1 MKNSIMKKLLALLVC
16 VIMAVGV
23 LPMAALAE
31 ALPYG
36 KAEETKSGPSAPE
49 NDDAWK
55 TVSISTTVKTLG
67 YKLVDSMS
75 PGNKYMILNTNAA
88 GDAKTLGLGYNSSNT
103 LIIGSYSAYSVSE
116 LGNEKFVMY
125 NGDIFGDDFGG
136 AVWDYYTA
144 GSSNYID
151 NSYYQD
157 SSNNNY
163 SLYYNDYYYS
173 NGLDFSSTYY
183 TPIGYSSTY
192 GPYFKSNDYY
202 IKYNSNS
209 DFYASTGGSTYYR
222 TYVYQYGSWDVTS
235 DISAYAAL
243 SGKTNFYIQKGAY
256 SSSASVIDMIKD
268 NIYVWLSK
276 QQDHVYAEL
285 TDAYTISGTVTP
297 GTVGDY
303 TLTVKFGTVTLG
315 TITVHVIDSAPT
327 AVNVSPSGRVIL
339 GAGSDEYT
347 GSQMYI
353 SYTINGSTVTDVI
366 DITLA
371 MVSGHNINEAGIY
384 ENCSVTYNGT
394 TYNNYTLDVYSP
406 DYADYPEP
414 GAISV
419 DKTASGINWFNT
431 GLANVELSAKGV
443 PSSKGIDLVIIVDTS
458 SSMKQT
464 VTDSTKTRIEV
475 LRESLVDLVD
485 ILSTPN
491 ASGQLPDVNIA
502 IADFNGHSTNTN
514 SSFAYEAT
522 NRFADDIEMSSD
534 LSYCPGNV
542 YTGPN
547 AGMLFDTS
555 AEEQGYLDASA
566 FVPAASLKGNDFSSI
581 RVLTNRGTNYDAG
594 LGYAYQLA
602 KAKKEQNEAKGE
614 DRDIVVIFMSDGA
627 PHQFNFFIKAYRNEP
642 VSSDYDTTS
651 EYNTAH
657 TAWEDANTNWKNF
670 ITGSGTCWLT
680 NESNTLYMNGNNG
693 NKHWYAEAIKANPKS
708 EYSIV
713 DMSSDHHTA
722 GTENVHIIG
731 DDHMFNVNG
740 LGAELYT
747 IGFGLSE
754 DTQIELTVDDQK
766 KVLSRLSSGD
776 GYSYSADS
784 ASDLTEA
791 FESIVGKVLTA
802 AKYAY
807 YEDTMGE
814 AFELQTGDHG
824 TNKQTIQ
831 VKRYTVVRKSDVGK
845 TFTIGG
851 SSITLTA
858 ENIDSYVGQRIDGID
873 PVVIETVTFKSDG
886 SEAYSDQIGS
896 GTTNIID
903 NGVIVAKYFRY
914 NLSSTTKEITVPVM
928 DTTVVTDVPDKQHPY
943 TMRSYSFS
951 TDPFSEGW
959 TKENSSS
966 GTGSGWT
973 YNSTNIYSR
982 SCNGSTIY
990 TPNAKLYT
998 PEIGVPAAGGNFTID
1013 VFYYSSK
1020 YGAVGDQLKFYVQE
1034 KIDGGWETSSLKLTH
1049 TITSDNYNFMHPC
1062 TVDLSGY
1069 EGKTVRIM
1077 MHHDVGKG
1085 YGIRVD
1091 NAVFCGYNFATAQSG
1106 ATETKQLAPY
1116 TFYWIIGDITEDE
1129 IALSYNVYLKNS
1141 IHDNNQTG
1149 VADGIYPTNSEAT
1162 LHYTNYLDTKCK
1174 KDTVSPELP
1183 WGSAVVR
1190 YAFYYVDESGKPI
1203 INLVSGQTGS
1213 FANRIA
1219 AVDPTQY
1226 QKFRFGSTVN
1236 IDASEL
1242 AEAYGLTLY
1251 DAASA
1256 YSVNVGSNM
1265 SNGSWSITK
1274 GTDKA
1279 ATTYVTGYSG
1289 SNFSNSTTATGANC
1303 SNTTVWFAVVYRVGA
1318 RDDTIVVDYGLPVT
1332 VNVLE
1337 NDLLSMI
1344 NDKAIAGVAS
1354 EDERPKAEGTLLDST
1369 TGVALASGFGTEK
1382 QGTYGKAVVTD
1393 NARGTIRYQLNKTT
1407 ENGKPVL
1414 MNGVETL
1421 AYAVRCPYVDSTGAT
1436 VDTYYYANLTIIPA
1450 TTVYYEDSFVT
1461 YSAEWSAVANN
1472 APEQAQDRPG
1482 YNSNPQLDANNLYGY
1497 DPIYDDERA
1506 FSMNDYHK
1514 VTVNA
1519 DTDSKNPPAA
1529 SFTFKGTGFDVIS
1542 KTDSTSGLMIV
1553 QVTNS
1558 SGLVKSL
1565 IVDTYYGYTYN
1576 NGIWT
1581 PAPSEGTPGVWQVP
1595 VIKVSDLAY
1604 GEYTVTIKVIYNSSF
1619 NHTGSDSYTV
1629 YLDAIRIYDPAK
1641 GDATAE
1647 AAYKSDGEANPD
1659 FVRFRDFVFSRS
1671 VAPNGTTQTT
1681 FTGAIFIDGMGE
1693 VTAPFNYLN
1702 PSPNNEIYL
1711 TPGQGVYFRLMTD
1724 KDPSNA
1730 RFMIGTKLAFGDSGK
1745 LALSQKNTSSNG
1757 TNSWIELTLVDDLS
1771 TTADMYYEL
1780 KNISWSTT
1788 TVNKKTYYVSSDL
1801 MFSNPATKGT
1811 SSVISITNIKVTSND
1826 GVKFVTTTDSSANP
1840 NALLQENENSIV
1852 ACCDVRGIEAAVEH
1866 LDYLYGDYTI
1876 GDVNGDGNVNTFDA
1890 LLVMRYALGL
1900 VELKGSKLKAADF
1913 SGDGTVSS
1921 YDALVLMR
1929 HVLGAD

>member
-1 MKNSIMKKLLALLVC
+1 
-16 VIMAVGV
+16 MAVGV

-36 KAEETKSGPSAPE
+36 KAEETKSPAIPTDGWIQISGAQ
-49 NDDAWK
+49 
-55 TVSISTTVKTLG
+55 TVTG
-67 YKLVDSMS
+67 YKLVNSFTAGKKYQILASNQVTDSV
-75 PGNKYMILNTNAA
+75 A
-88 GDAKTLGLGYNSSNT
+88 TLGISTSSGSLVAIST
-103 LIIGSYSAYSVSE
+103 DIGVTDI
-116 LGNEKFVMY
+116 GGEKFVTY
-125 NGDIFGDDFGG
+125 EGDID
-136 AVWDYYTA
+136 ALPAANNVWLYTTEGYLNNTHSSYSSYYLYQSRTNTSSFTVSDSYA
-144 GSSNYID
+144 CKFTYNNCVYNSTRGYYMIFNGSSFAAAD
-151 NSYYQD
+151 SV
-157 SSNNNY
+157 SSNNTY
-163 SLYYNDYYYS
+163 IYEYGDWTI
-173 NGLDFSSTYY
+173 STE
-183 TPIGYSSTY
+183 
-192 GPYFKSNDYY
+192 
-202 IKYNSNS
+202 
-209 DFYASTGGSTYYR
+209 
-222 TYVYQYGSWDVTS
+222 
-235 DISAYAAL
+235 YAAM
-243 SGKTNFYIQKGAY
+243 SGKTTYVLQN
-256 SSSASVIDMIKD
+256 SSSLTEAAIKEMIRA
-268 NIYVWLSK
+268 NLNVWVSNVAD
-276 QQDHVYAEL
+276 QAHADAQL
-285 TDAYTISGTVTP
+285 TEDYSFSGSVTP
-297 GTVGDY
+297 GT
-303 TLTVKFGTVTLG
+303 
-315 TITVHVIDSAPT
+315 
-327 AVNVSPSGRVIL
+327 
-339 GAGSDEYT
+339 
-347 GSQMYI
+347 
-353 SYTINGSTVTDVI
+353 
-366 DITLA
+366 
-371 MVSGHNINEAGIY
+371 
-384 ENCSVTYNGT
+384 NGT
-394 TYNNYTLDVYSP
+394 YTLDVTYGGVSIGSIKVYIVDNAAPTVSVTPSGSVALGADSSALVGSTMYINYTIDGETVSETVDVTFGMVTPPAGQTFSDAGLYTGCTVTYNSIDGRTVTYANYTLNIYSL
-406 DYADYPEP
+406 DYPDYPEP

-419 DKTASGINWFNT
+419 DKTASGIDWFNT

-443 PSSKGIDLVIIVDTS
+443 PSNKGVDIVVIVDTS
-458 SSMKQT
+458 TSMNST
-464 VTDSTKTRIEV
+464 VGTTGKTRIEV
-475 LRESLVDLVD
+475 LRESLVKLVNT
-485 ILSTPN
+485 LSTPN
-491 ASGQLPDVNIA
+491 VSGELPDVNVA

-522 NRFADDIEMSSD
+522 NRFEYDNEMSSN

-547 AGMLFDTS
+547 AGTS
-555 AEEQGYLDASA
+555 NDQAEGKGHFNAAA
-566 FVPAASLKGNDFSSI
+566 FVPVSSLVGNDFSSI
-581 RVLTNRGTNYDAG
+581 QVEKGRGTNYDAG
-594 LGYAYQLA
+594 LGYAYLLA
-602 KAKKEQNEAKGE
+602 KAKKAQNDANHDE
-614 DRDIVVIFMSDGA
+614 RDIVVIFMSDGA
-627 PHQFNFFIKAYRNEP
+627 PHQFNFFVKAYWNGNN
-642 VSSDYDTTS
+642 SSWQ
-651 EYNTAH
+651 A
-657 TAWEDANTNWKNF
+657 ANTNWRNF
-670 ITGSGTCWLT
+670 ITGSGTSILYS
-680 NESNTLYMNGNNG
+680 ESNSLYMNGNNG
-693 NKHWYAEAIKANPKS
+693 NKHWYAEAIKGNSKS

-722 GTENVHIIG
+722 GTDNVHIVG
-731 DDHMFNVNG
+731 DEHMFNVNG

-754 DTQIELTVDDQK
+754 DDQIELTVDNQK

-784 ASDLTEA
+784 ASELTEA

-851 SSITLTA
+851 SSVTLTA

-873 PVVIETVTFKSDG
+873 PVVIETVTFKNDG

-896 GTTNIID
+896 GTTNIIEND
-903 NGVIVAKYFRY
+903 VIVAKYFRY
-914 NLSSTTKEITVPVM
+914 NLSGSAKEITVPIM
-928 DTTVVTDVPDKQHPY
+928 DTTIVTDVPDKQYPY

-951 TDPFSEGW
+951 TNPFKEGW
-959 TKENSSS
+959 TQENSSS
-966 GTGSGWT
+966 VSDSGWKFNT
-973 YNSTNIYSR
+973 DYYEIRSASYS
-982 SCNGSTIY
+982 SGVF
-990 TPNAKLYT
+990 TPDARLYT
-998 PEIGVPAAGGNFTID
+998 PEIVVPKAGGSFIID
-1013 VFYYSSK
+1013 AVFYSNANGTY
-1020 YGAVGDQLKFYVQE
+1020 GDQLDFYIQE
-1034 KIDGGWETSSLKLTH
+1034 KVGESW
-1049 TITSDNYNFMHPC
+1049 ITGEKYYTYVMTADNYETYTPV
-1062 TVDLSGY
+1062 TIDLVGY
-1069 EGKTVRIM
+1069 ENKTVRIM
-1077 MHHDVGKG
+1077 MHHNVG
-1085 YGIRVD
+1085 YGYGVSVD
-1091 NAVFCGYNFATAQSG
+1091 NAFFYGYNFATAQSG

-1141 IHDNNQTG
+1141 ILDNNQTG
-1149 VADGIYPTNSEAT
+1149 VADGIYPTNTEAT
-1162 LHYTNYLDTKCK
+1162 LHYTNYLDTKCM

-1236 IDASEL
+1236 INASEL

-1256 YSVNVGSNM
+1256 YSVTAGSGM
-1265 SNGSWSITK
+1265 SDGSWSITK

-1354 EDERPKAEGTLLDST
+1354 EDERPKAEGTLLGST

-1421 AYAVRCPYVDSTGAT
+1421 AYAVRCPYVDLTGAT

-1450 TTVYYEDSFVT
+1450 TTVYYEDSFVN
-1461 YSAEWSAVANN
+1461 YSEEWTVPDNN
-1472 APEQAQDRPG
+1472 ENPEQAQDRPG

-1497 DPIYDDERA
+1497 DPIYDDELA
-1506 FSMNDYHK
+1506 FSMNGYHK

-1519 DTDSKNPPAA
+1519 DTDSSNPPSAN
-1529 SFTFKGTGFDVIS
+1529 FTFKGTGFDVIS

-1558 SGLVKSL
+1558 SGGLVKSL

-1581 PAPSEGTPGVWQVP
+1581 PVPSEGTPGVWQVP

-1671 VAPNGTTQTT
+1671 GVQNGTTYT

-1693 VTAPFNYLN
+1693 VTAPAEDYSFNYLN

-1745 LALSQKNTSSNG
+1745 LALSQKNVSTYV
-1757 TNSWIELTLVDDLS
+1757 TDPWIELTLVNELS

-1788 TVNKKTYYVSSDL
+1788 TINGKTYYVSSDL

-1826 GVKFVTTTDSSANP
+1826 GVRFVTTTDSSADP

-1913 SGDGTVSS
+1913 NGDGTVSS

>member
-1 MKNSIMKKLLALLVC
+1 
-16 VIMAVGV
+16 MAVGV

-36 KAEETKSGPSAPE
+36 KAEETKSPAIPTDGWIQISGAQ
-49 NDDAWK
+49 
-55 TVSISTTVKTLG
+55 TVTG
-67 YKLVDSMS
+67 YKLVNSFTAGKKYQILASNQVTDSV
-75 PGNKYMILNTNAA
+75 A
-88 GDAKTLGLGYNSSNT
+88 TLGISTSSGS
-103 LIIGSYSAYSVSE
+103 LVAISIDIGVTDI
-116 LGNEKFVMY
+116 GGEKFVTY
-125 NGDIFGDDFGG
+125 KGDIDDSPV
-136 AVWDYYTA
+136 ANNVWLYTTEGYLNNTHSSYSSYYLYQSWTNTSSFTVSDSYA
-144 GSSNYID
+144 CKFTYNNCVYNSTRGYYMIFNGSSFAAAD
-151 NSYYQD
+151 SV
-157 SSNNNY
+157 SSNNTY
-163 SLYYNDYYYS
+163 IYEYGDWTI
-173 NGLDFSSTYY
+173 SSTE
-183 TPIGYSSTY
+183 
-192 GPYFKSNDYY
+192 
-202 IKYNSNS
+202 
-209 DFYASTGGSTYYR
+209 
-222 TYVYQYGSWDVTS
+222 
-235 DISAYAAL
+235 YAAM
-243 SGKTNFYIQKGAY
+243 SGKTTYVLQN
-256 SSSASVIDMIKD
+256 SSS
-268 NIYVWLSK
+268 
-276 QQDHVYAEL
+276 L
-285 TDAYTISGTVTP
+285 TDAAIKEMIRANLNVWVSNVADQAHADAQLTEDYSFSGSVTP
-297 GTVGDY
+297 GT
-303 TLTVKFGTVTLG
+303 
-315 TITVHVIDSAPT
+315 
-327 AVNVSPSGRVIL
+327 
-339 GAGSDEYT
+339 
-347 GSQMYI
+347 
-353 SYTINGSTVTDVI
+353 
-366 DITLA
+366 
-371 MVSGHNINEAGIY
+371 
-384 ENCSVTYNGT
+384 NGT
-394 TYNNYTLDVYSP
+394 YTLDVTYGGVSIGSIKVYIVDNAAPTVSVTPSGSVALGADSSALVGSTMYINYTIDGETVSETVDVTFGMVTPPAGQTFSDAGLYTGCTVTYNSIDGRTVTYANYTLNIYSL
-406 DYADYPEP
+406 DYPDYPEP

-419 DKTASGINWFNT
+419 NKTASGIDWFNT

-443 PSSKGIDLVIIVDTS
+443 PSNKGVDIVVIVDTS
-458 SSMKQT
+458 TSMNST
-464 VTDSTKTRIEV
+464 VGTTGKTRIEV
-475 LRESLVDLVD
+475 LRESLVKLVNT
-485 ILSTPN
+485 LSTPN
-491 ASGQLPDVNIA
+491 VSGELPDVNVA

-522 NRFADDIEMSSD
+522 NRFAHDIEMSSD
-534 LSYCPGNV
+534 LYYCPGNV

-547 AGMLFDTS
+547 AGTS
-555 AEEQGYLDASA
+555 NDQAEGKGHFNAAA
-566 FVPAASLKGNDFSSI
+566 FVPVSSLVGNDFSSI
-581 RVLTNRGTNYDAG
+581 QVETGRGTNYDAG
-594 LGYAYQLA
+594 LGYAYLLA
-602 KAKKEQNEAKGE
+602 KAKKAQNDANHDE
-614 DRDIVVIFMSDGA
+614 RDIVVIFMSDGA
-627 PHQFNFFIKAYRNEP
+627 PHQFNFFVKAYWNEP
-642 VSSDYDTTS
+642 GWNYSSWQ
-651 EYNTAH
+651 A
-657 TAWEDANTNWKNF
+657 ANINWRNF
-670 ITGSGTCWLT
+670 ITGSGTSILYS
-680 NESNTLYMNGNNG
+680 ESNSLYMNGNNG
-693 NKHWYAEAIKANPKS
+693 NKHWYAEAIKGNSKS

-722 GTENVHIIG
+722 GTDNVHIVG
-731 DDHMFNVNG
+731 DEHMFNVNG

-754 DTQIELTVDDQK
+754 DTRIELTVDNQK

-784 ASDLTEA
+784 ASELTEA

-824 TNKQTIQ
+824 TNRQTIQ

-873 PVVIETVTFKSDG
+873 PVVIETVTFKTDG

-896 GTTNIID
+896 GKTNIIEND
-903 NGVIVAKYFRY
+903 VIVAKYFRY
-914 NLSSTTKEITVPVM
+914 NLSDSAKEITVPVM
-928 DTTVVTDVPDKQHPY
+928 DTTVVTDVPDKQYPY

-951 TDPFSEGW
+951 TDPFNEEGW
-959 TKENSSS
+959 TSSNGIS
-966 GTGSGWT
+966 VSGSGWQFDDS
-973 YNSTNIYSR
+973 YFDLHSASYYSEV
-982 SCNGSTIY
+982 Y
-990 TPNAKLYT
+990 TPDARLYT
-998 PEIGVPAAGGNFTID
+998 PEIVVPKAGGSFIID
-1013 VFYYSSK
+1013 AVFYSTANGTY
-1020 YGAVGDQLKFYVQE
+1020 GDQLDFYIQE
-1034 KIDGGWETSSLKLTH
+1034 KDGGSW
-1049 TITSDNYNFMHPC
+1049 ITGEKYYTYVMTADNYETYTPV
-1062 TVDLSGY
+1062 TIDLVGY
-1069 EGKTVRIM
+1069 ENKTVRIM
-1077 MHHDVGKG
+1077 MHHNVG
-1085 YGIRVD
+1085 YGYGVSVD
-1091 NAVFCGYNFATAQSG
+1091 NAFFYGYNFATAQSG

-1141 IHDNNQTG
+1141 ILDNNQTG
-1149 VADGIYPTNSEAT
+1149 VADGIYPTNTEAT
-1162 LHYTNYLDTKCK
+1162 LHYTNYLDTKCE

-1236 IDASEL
+1236 INASEL

-1256 YSVNVGSNM
+1256 YSVTAGSGM
-1265 SNGSWSITK
+1265 SDGSWSINK
-1274 GTDKA
+1274 GADKA

-1369 TGVALASGFGTEK
+1369 TGVELASGFGTEK

-1393 NARGTIRYQLNKTT
+1393 NARGTISYQLNSFI
-1407 ENGKPVL
+1407 ND
-1414 MNGVETL
+1414 VETL
-1421 AYAVRCPYVDSTGAT
+1421 AYAVRCPYVGSTGAT

-1450 TTVYYEDSFVT
+1450 TTVYYEDSFVN
-1461 YSAEWSAVANN
+1461 YSEEWTVPDNN
-1472 APEQAQDRPG
+1472 ENPEQAQDRPG

-1497 DPIYDDERA
+1497 DPIYDDELA
-1506 FSMNDYHK
+1506 FSMNGYHK

-1519 DTDSKNPPAA
+1519 DTDSSNPPSA

-1553 QVTNS
+1553 QVENS
-1558 SGLVKSL
+1558 SGGLVKSL

-1581 PAPSEGTPGVWQVP
+1581 AVPSEGTPGVWQVP

-1641 GDATAE
+1641 GNETAE

-1671 VAPNGTTQTT
+1671 GVQNGTEYT

-1693 VTAPFNYLN
+1693 VTAPAEGYSFNYLN

-1711 TPGQGVYFRLMTD
+1711 APGQGVYFRLMTD

-1745 LALSQKNTSSNG
+1745 LALSQKNVSTYV
-1757 TNSWIELTLVDDLS
+1757 TDPWIELTLVNDLS

-1788 TVNKKTYYVSSDL
+1788 TINGKTYYVSSDL

-1826 GVKFVTTTDSSANP
+1826 GVKFVTTTDSSADP

-1900 VELKGSKLKAADF
+1900 VELKGSKIKAADF
-1913 SGDGTVSS
+1913 NGDGTVSS

>member
-1 MKNSIMKKLLALLVC
+1 
-16 VIMAVGV
+16 MAVGV

-36 KAEETKSGPSAPE
+36 KAEETKSPAIPTDGWIQISGAQ
-49 NDDAWK
+49 
-55 TVSISTTVKTLG
+55 TVTG
-67 YKLVDSMS
+67 YKLVNSFTAGKKYQILASNQVTDSV
-75 PGNKYMILNTNAA
+75 A
-88 GDAKTLGLGYNSSNT
+88 TLGISTSSGSLVAIST
-103 LIIGSYSAYSVSE
+103 DIGVTDI
-116 LGNEKFVMY
+116 GGEKFVTY
-125 NGDIFGDDFGG
+125 EGDID
-136 AVWDYYTA
+136 ALPAANNVWLYTTEGYLNNTHSSYSSYYLYQSRTNTSSFTVSDSYA
-144 GSSNYID
+144 CKFTYNNCVYNSTRGYYMIFNGSSFAAAD
-151 NSYYQD
+151 SV
-157 SSNNNY
+157 SSNNTY
-163 SLYYNDYYYS
+163 IYEYGDWTI
-173 NGLDFSSTYY
+173 STE
-183 TPIGYSSTY
+183 
-192 GPYFKSNDYY
+192 
-202 IKYNSNS
+202 
-209 DFYASTGGSTYYR
+209 
-222 TYVYQYGSWDVTS
+222 
-235 DISAYAAL
+235 YAAM
-243 SGKTNFYIQKGAY
+243 SGKTTYVLQN
-256 SSSASVIDMIKD
+256 SSSLTEAAIKEMIRA
-268 NIYVWLSK
+268 NLNVWVSNVAD
-276 QQDHVYAEL
+276 QAHADAQL
-285 TDAYTISGTVTP
+285 TEDYSFSGSVTP
-297 GTVGDY
+297 GT
-303 TLTVKFGTVTLG
+303 
-315 TITVHVIDSAPT
+315 
-327 AVNVSPSGRVIL
+327 
-339 GAGSDEYT
+339 
-347 GSQMYI
+347 
-353 SYTINGSTVTDVI
+353 
-366 DITLA
+366 
-371 MVSGHNINEAGIY
+371 
-384 ENCSVTYNGT
+384 NGT
-394 TYNNYTLDVYSP
+394 YTLDVTYGGVSIGSIKVYIVDNAAPTVSVTPSGSVALGADSSALVGSTMYINYTIDGETVSETVDVTFGMVTPPAGQTFSDAGLYTGCTVTYNSIDGRTVTYANYTLNIYSL
-406 DYADYPEP
+406 DYPDYPEP

-419 DKTASGINWFNT
+419 DKTASGIDWFNT

-443 PSSKGIDLVIIVDTS
+443 PSNKGVDIVVIVDTS
-458 SSMKQT
+458 TSMNST
-464 VTDSTKTRIEV
+464 VGTTGKTRIEV
-475 LRESLVDLVD
+475 LRESLVKLVNT
-485 ILSTPN
+485 LSTPN
-491 ASGQLPDVNIA
+491 VSGELPDVNVA

-522 NRFADDIEMSSD
+522 NRFEYDNEMSSN

-547 AGMLFDTS
+547 AGTS
-555 AEEQGYLDASA
+555 NDQAEGKGHFNAAA
-566 FVPAASLKGNDFSSI
+566 FVPVSSLVGNDFSSI
-581 RVLTNRGTNYDAG
+581 QVEKGRGTNYDAG
-594 LGYAYQLA
+594 LGYAYLLA
-602 KAKKEQNEAKGE
+602 KAKKAQNDANHDE
-614 DRDIVVIFMSDGA
+614 RDIVVIFMSDGA
-627 PHQFNFFIKAYRNEP
+627 PHQFNFFVKAYWNGNN
-642 VSSDYDTTS
+642 SSWQ
-651 EYNTAH
+651 A
-657 TAWEDANTNWKNF
+657 ANTNWRNF
-670 ITGSGTCWLT
+670 ITGSGTSILYS
-680 NESNTLYMNGNNG
+680 ESNSLYMNGNNG
-693 NKHWYAEAIKANPKS
+693 NKHWYAEAIKGNSKS

-722 GTENVHIIG
+722 GTDNVHIVG
-731 DDHMFNVNG
+731 DEHMFNVNG

-754 DTQIELTVDDQK
+754 DDQIELTVDNQK

-784 ASDLTEA
+784 ASELTEA

-851 SSITLTA
+851 SLVTLTA
-858 ENIDSYVGQRIDGID
+858 DNIDSYVGQRIDGID
-873 PVVIETVTFKSDG
+873 PVVIETVTFKNDG

-896 GTTNIID
+896 GTTNIIEND
-903 NGVIVAKYFRY
+903 VIVAKYFRY
-914 NLSSTTKEITVPVM
+914 NLSGFAKEITVPIM
-928 DTTVVTDVPDKQHPY
+928 DTTIVTDVPDKQYPY

-951 TDPFSEGW
+951 TNPFKEGW
-959 TKENSSS
+959 TQENSSS
-966 GTGSGWT
+966 VSDSGWKFNT
-973 YNSTNIYSR
+973 DYYEIRSASYS
-982 SCNGSTIY
+982 SGVF
-990 TPNAKLYT
+990 TPDARLYT
-998 PEIGVPAAGGNFTID
+998 PEIVVPKAGGSFIID
-1013 VFYYSSK
+1013 AVFYSNANGTY
-1020 YGAVGDQLKFYVQE
+1020 GDQLDFYIQE
-1034 KIDGGWETSSLKLTH
+1034 KVGESW
-1049 TITSDNYNFMHPC
+1049 ITGEKYYTYVMTADNYETYTPV
-1062 TVDLSGY
+1062 TIDLVGY
-1069 EGKTVRIM
+1069 ENKTVRIM
-1077 MHHDVGKG
+1077 MHHNVG
-1085 YGIRVD
+1085 YGYGVSVD
-1091 NAVFCGYNFATAQSG
+1091 NAFFYGYNFATAQSG

-1141 IHDNNQTG
+1141 ILDNNQTG
-1149 VADGIYPTNSEAT
+1149 VADGIYPTNTKAT
-1162 LHYTNYLDTKCK
+1162 LHYTNYLDTKCM

-1236 IDASEL
+1236 INASEL

-1256 YSVNVGSNM
+1256 YSVTAGSGM
-1265 SNGSWSITK
+1265 SDGSWSITK

-1354 EDERPKAEGTLLDST
+1354 EDERPKAEGTLLGST

-1421 AYAVRCPYVDSTGAT
+1421 AYAVRCPYVDLTGAT

-1450 TTVYYEDSFVT
+1450 TTVYYEDSFVN
-1461 YSAEWSAVANN
+1461 YSEEWTVPDNN
-1472 APEQAQDRPG
+1472 ENPEQAQDRPG

-1497 DPIYDDERA
+1497 DPIYDDELA
-1506 FSMNDYHK
+1506 FSMNGYHK

-1519 DTDSKNPPAA
+1519 DTDSSNPPSAN
-1529 SFTFKGTGFDVIS
+1529 FTFKGTGFDVIS

-1558 SGLVKSL
+1558 SGGLVKSL

-1581 PAPSEGTPGVWQVP
+1581 PVPSEGTPGVWQVP

-1671 VAPNGTTQTT
+1671 GVQNGTTYT

-1693 VTAPFNYLN
+1693 VTAPAEDYSFNYLN

-1745 LALSQKNTSSNG
+1745 LALSQKNVSTYV
-1757 TNSWIELTLVDDLS
+1757 TDPWIELTLVNELS

-1788 TVNKKTYYVSSDL
+1788 TINGKTYYVSSDL

-1826 GVKFVTTTDSSANP
+1826 GVRFVTTTDSSADP

-1913 SGDGTVSS
+1913 NGDGTVSS

>member
-1 MKNSIMKKLLALLVC
+1 
-16 VIMAVGV
+16 MAVGV

-36 KAEETKSGPSAPE
+36 KAEETKSPAIPTDGWIQISGAQ
-49 NDDAWK
+49 
-55 TVSISTTVKTLG
+55 TVTG
-67 YKLVDSMS
+67 YKLVNSFTAGKKYQILGSNQATDSTKS
-75 PGNKYMILNTNAA
+75 
-88 GDAKTLGLGYNSSNT
+88 LGMGYSISNGHYLEPLSKGIT
-103 LIIGSYSAYSVSE
+103 EIG
-116 LGNEKFVMY
+116 GEKFVTYDGSIDTATDEINVWQYTTDGYLNNTHSSYSSYYLYQSTTTSFSVSTRYVCVFTYSDCVYNSTNDYYLIY
-125 NGDIFGDDFGG
+125 NG
-136 AVWDYYTA
+136 
-144 GSSNYID
+144 SSFAAAD
-151 NSYYQD
+151 SV
-157 SSNNNY
+157 SSNNTY
-163 SLYYNDYYYS
+163 IYEYGDWTI
-173 NGLDFSSTYY
+173 SSTE
-183 TPIGYSSTY
+183 
-192 GPYFKSNDYY
+192 
-202 IKYNSNS
+202 
-209 DFYASTGGSTYYR
+209 
-222 TYVYQYGSWDVTS
+222 
-235 DISAYAAL
+235 YAAM
-243 SGKTNFYIQKGAY
+243 SGKTTYVLQN
-256 SSSASVIDMIKD
+256 SSS
-268 NIYVWLSK
+268 
-276 QQDHVYAEL
+276 L
-285 TDAYTISGTVTP
+285 TDAAIKEMIRANLNVWVSNVADQAHADAQLTEDYSFSGSVTP
-297 GTVGDY
+297 GT
-303 TLTVKFGTVTLG
+303 
-315 TITVHVIDSAPT
+315 
-327 AVNVSPSGRVIL
+327 
-339 GAGSDEYT
+339 
-347 GSQMYI
+347 
-353 SYTINGSTVTDVI
+353 
-366 DITLA
+366 
-371 MVSGHNINEAGIY
+371 
-384 ENCSVTYNGT
+384 NGT
-394 TYNNYTLDVYSP
+394 YTLDVTYGGVSIGSIKVYIVDNAAPTVSVTPSGSVALGADSSALVGSTMYINYTIDGETVSETVDVTFGMVTPPAGQTFSDAGLYTGCTVTYNSIDGRTVTYANYTLNIYSL
-406 DYADYPEP
+406 DYPDYPEP

-419 DKTASGINWFNT
+419 NKTASGIDWFNT

-443 PSSKGIDLVIIVDTS
+443 PSNKGVDIVIIVDTS
-458 SSMKQT
+458 ASMNST
-464 VTDSTKTRIEV
+464 VGTTGKTRIEV
-475 LRESLVDLVD
+475 LRESLVKLVNT
-485 ILSTPN
+485 LSTPN
-491 ASGQLPDVNIA
+491 VSGELPDVNVA
-502 IADFNGHSTNTN
+502 IADFNEHSTNTN

-522 NRFADDIEMSSD
+522 NRFEYDNEMSSD

-547 AGMLFDTS
+547 AGTS
-555 AEEQGYLDASA
+555 NDQAEGKGHFNAAA
-566 FVPAASLKGNDFSSI
+566 FVPVSSLVGNDFSSI
-581 RVLTNRGTNYDAG
+581 QVETGRGTNYDAG
-594 LGYAYQLA
+594 LGYAYLLA
-602 KAKKEQNEAKGE
+602 KAKKAQNDANHDE
-614 DRDIVVIFMSDGA
+614 RDIVVIFMSDGA
-627 PHQFNFFIKAYRNEP
+627 PHQFNFFVKAYWNEP
-642 VSSDYDTTS
+642 GWNYSSWQ
-651 EYNTAH
+651 A
-657 TAWEDANTNWKNF
+657 ANTNWRNF
-670 ITGSGTCWLT
+670 ITGSGTSLLFS
-680 NESNTLYMNGNNG
+680 ESNSLYMNGNNG
-693 NKHWYAEAIKANPKS
+693 NKHWYAEAIKGNSKS

-754 DTQIELTVDDQK
+754 DTHIELTVDDQK

-807 YEDTMGE
+807 FEDTIGE
-814 AFELQTGDHG
+814 AFELQTKDHG
-824 TNKQTIQ
+824 SNKQTIQ
-831 VKRYTVVRKSDVGK
+831 VKRYTVVKKSDVGE

-851 SSITLTA
+851 SSVTLTA

-873 PVVIETVTFKSDG
+873 PVVIETVTFTSNG

-914 NLSSTTKEITVPVM
+914 NLSGSAKEITVPIM
-928 DTTVVTDVPDKQHPY
+928 DTTIVTDVPDKQYPY

-951 TDPFSEGW
+951 TNPFNEGW
-959 TKENSSS
+959 TQENSSS
-966 GTGSGWT
+966 VSDSGWKFNT
-973 YNSTNIYSR
+973 EYYEIRSASYS
-982 SCNGSTIY
+982 SGVF
-990 TPNAKLYT
+990 TPDARLYT
-998 PEIGVPAAGGNFTID
+998 PEIVVPKAGGSFIID
-1013 VFYYSSK
+1013 AVFYSTDNGTY
-1020 YGAVGDQLKFYVQE
+1020 GDQLDFYIQE
-1034 KIDGGWETSSLKLTH
+1034 KVGESW
-1049 TITSDNYNFMHPC
+1049 ITGEKYYTYVMTADNYATYTPV
-1062 TVDLSGY
+1062 TIDLVGY
-1069 EGKTVRIM
+1069 ENKTVRIM
-1077 MHHDVGKG
+1077 MHHNVG
-1085 YGIRVD
+1085 YGYGVSVD
-1091 NAVFCGYNFATAQSG
+1091 NAFFYGYNFATAQSG

-1141 IHDNNQTG
+1141 ILDNNQTG
-1149 VADGIYPTNSEAT
+1149 VADGIYPTNTKAT
-1162 LHYTNYLDTKCK
+1162 LHYTNYLDTKCE

-1236 IDASEL
+1236 INASEL

-1256 YSVNVGSNM
+1256 YSVTAGSGM
-1265 SNGSWSITK
+1265 SDGSWSITK

-1289 SNFSNSTTATGANC
+1289 SNFSNSTTATGENC

-1421 AYAVRCPYVDSTGAT
+1421 AYAVRCPYVNSTGAT

-1450 TTVYYEDSFVT
+1450 TTVYYEDSFVN
-1461 YSAEWSAVANN
+1461 YSEEWTVPDNN
-1472 APEQAQDRPG
+1472 ENPEQAQDRPG

-1497 DPIYDDERA
+1497 DPIYDDEIA
-1506 FSMNDYHK
+1506 FSMNGYHK

-1519 DTDSKNPPAA
+1519 DTDSSNPPSA

-1553 QVTNS
+1553 QVENS
-1558 SGLVKSL
+1558 SGGLVKSL

-1581 PAPSEGTPGVWQVP
+1581 AVPSEGTPGVWQVP

-1641 GDATAE
+1641 GNETAE

-1671 VAPNGTTQTT
+1671 GVQNGTTYT

-1693 VTAPFNYLN
+1693 VTAPAEGYSFNYLN

-1730 RFMIGTKLAFGDSGK
+1730 RFMIGTKLAFGNPGK
-1745 LALSQKNTSSNG
+1745 LVLSQKNASSNG

-1788 TVNKKTYYVSSDL
+1788 TINEKTYYVSSDL
-1801 MFSNPATKGT
+1801 MFRNSATKGT

-1826 GVKFVTTTDSSANP
+1826 GVKFVTTTDSSADP

-1913 SGDGTVSS
+1913 NGDSTVSS

>member
-1 MKNSIMKKLLALLVC
+1 
-16 VIMAVGV
+16 MAVGV

-36 KAEETKSGPSAPE
+36 KAEETKSPAIPTDGWIQISGAQ
-49 NDDAWK
+49 
-55 TVSISTTVKTLG
+55 TVTG
-67 YKLVDSMS
+67 YKLVNSFTAGKKYQILASNQVTDSV
-75 PGNKYMILNTNAA
+75 A
-88 GDAKTLGLGYNSSNT
+88 TLGISTSSGSLVAIST
-103 LIIGSYSAYSVSE
+103 DIGVTDI
-116 LGNEKFVMY
+116 GGEKFVTY
-125 NGDIFGDDFGG
+125 EGDID
-136 AVWDYYTA
+136 ALSAANNVWLYTTEGYLNNTHSSYSSYYLYQSRTNTSSFTVSDSYA
-144 GSSNYID
+144 CKFTYNNCVYNSTRGYYMIFNGSSFAAAD
-151 NSYYQD
+151 SV
-157 SSNNNY
+157 SSNNTY
-163 SLYYNDYYYS
+163 IYEYGDWTI
-173 NGLDFSSTYY
+173 STE
-183 TPIGYSSTY
+183 
-192 GPYFKSNDYY
+192 
-202 IKYNSNS
+202 
-209 DFYASTGGSTYYR
+209 
-222 TYVYQYGSWDVTS
+222 
-235 DISAYAAL
+235 YAAM
-243 SGKTNFYIQKGAY
+243 SGKTTYVLQN
-256 SSSASVIDMIKD
+256 SSS
-268 NIYVWLSK
+268 
-276 QQDHVYAEL
+276 L
-285 TDAYTISGTVTP
+285 TDAAIKEMIRANLNVWVSNVADQAHADAQLTEDYSFSGSVTP
-297 GTVGDY
+297 GT
-303 TLTVKFGTVTLG
+303 
-315 TITVHVIDSAPT
+315 
-327 AVNVSPSGRVIL
+327 
-339 GAGSDEYT
+339 
-347 GSQMYI
+347 
-353 SYTINGSTVTDVI
+353 
-366 DITLA
+366 
-371 MVSGHNINEAGIY
+371 
-384 ENCSVTYNGT
+384 NGT
-394 TYNNYTLDVYSP
+394 YTLDVIYGGVSIGSIKVYIVDNAAPTVSVTPSGSVALGADSSALVGSTMYINYTIDGETVSETVDVTFGMVTPPAGQTFSDAGLYTGCTVTYNSIDGRTVTYANYTLNIYSL
-406 DYADYPEP
+406 DYPDYPEP

-419 DKTASGINWFNT
+419 NKTASGIDWFNT

-443 PSSKGIDLVIIVDTS
+443 PSNKGVDIVIIVDTS
-458 SSMKQT
+458 TSMNST
-464 VTDSTKTRIEV
+464 VGTTGKTRIEV
-475 LRESLVDLVD
+475 LRESLVKLVNT
-485 ILSTPN
+485 LSTPN
-491 ASGQLPDVNIA
+491 VSGELPDVNVA

-522 NRFADDIEMSSD
+522 NRFADDIDMSSN

-547 AGMLFDTS
+547 AGTS
-555 AEEQGYLDASA
+555 NDQAEGEGHFNAAA
-566 FVPAASLKGNDFSSI
+566 FVPVSSLVGNDFSSI
-581 RVLTNRGTNYDAG
+581 QVETGRGTNYDAG
-594 LGYAYQLA
+594 LGYAYLLA
-602 KAKKEQNEAKGE
+602 KAKKAQNDANHDE
-614 DRDIVVIFMSDGA
+614 RDIVVIFMSDGA
-627 PHQFNFFIKAYRNEP
+627 PHQFNFFVKAYWNEP
-642 VSSDYDTTS
+642 GWNYSSWQ
-651 EYNTAH
+651 A
-657 TAWEDANTNWKNF
+657 ANTNWRNF
-670 ITGSGTCWLT
+670 ITGSGTSILYS
-680 NESNTLYMNGNNG
+680 ESNSLYMNGNNG
-693 NKHWYAEAIKANPKS
+693 NKHWYAEAIKGNSKS

-722 GTENVHIIG
+722 GTDNVHIVG
-731 DDHMFNVNG
+731 DEHMFNVNG

-754 DTQIELTVDDQK
+754 DDQIELTVDNQK

-784 ASDLTEA
+784 ASELTEA

-807 YEDTMGE
+807 FEDTIGE

-824 TNKQTIQ
+824 TNEQTIQ

-851 SSITLTA
+851 SLVTLTA
-858 ENIDSYVGQRIDGID
+858 DNIDSYVGQRIDGID
-873 PVVIETVTFKSDG
+873 PVVIETVNFNSDG

-896 GTTNIID
+896 GTTNIIEND
-903 NGVIVAKYFRY
+903 VIVAKYFRY
-914 NLSSTTKEITVPVM
+914 NLSGFAKEITVPIM
-928 DTTVVTDVPDKQHPY
+928 DTTIVTDVPDKQYPY

-951 TDPFSEGW
+951 TNPFNEGW
-959 TKENSSS
+959 TQENSSS
-966 GTGSGWT
+966 VSDSGWKFNT
-973 YNSTNIYSR
+973 EYYEIRSASYS
-982 SCNGSTIY
+982 SGVF
-990 TPNAKLYT
+990 TPDARLYT
-998 PEIGVPAAGGNFTID
+998 PEIVVPKAGGSFIID
-1013 VFYYSSK
+1013 AVFYSNANGTY
-1020 YGAVGDQLKFYVQE
+1020 GDQLDFYIQE
-1034 KIDGGWETSSLKLTH
+1034 KVGESW
-1049 TITSDNYNFMHPC
+1049 ITGEKYYTYVMTADNYETYTPV
-1062 TVDLSGY
+1062 TIDLVGY
-1069 EGKTVRIM
+1069 ENKTVRIM
-1077 MHHDVGKG
+1077 MHHNVG
-1085 YGIRVD
+1085 YGYGVSVD
-1091 NAVFCGYNFATAQSG
+1091 NAFFYGYNFATAQSG

-1141 IHDNNQTG
+1141 ILDNNQTG
-1149 VADGIYPTNSEAT
+1149 VADGIYPTNTEAT
-1162 LHYTNYLDTKCK
+1162 LHYTNYLDTKCM

-1226 QKFRFGSTVN
+1226 MKPRFGSTVN
-1236 IDASEL
+1236 INASEL

-1393 NARGTIRYQLNKTT
+1393 NARGTISYQLNSFI
-1407 ENGKPVL
+1407 
-1414 MNGVETL
+1414 NGVETL

-1497 DPIYDDERA
+1497 DPIYDDELA
-1506 FSMNDYHK
+1506 FSMNGYHK
-1514 VTVNA
+1514 VTVNEA
-1519 DTDSKNPPAA
+1519 TDSRNPPSAR
-1529 SFTFKGTGFDVIS
+1529 FTFKGTGFDVIS

-1553 QVTNS
+1553 QVENS
-1558 SGLVKSL
+1558 SGGLVKSL

-1581 PAPSEGTPGVWQVP
+1581 AVPSEGTPGVWQVP

-1641 GDATAE
+1641 GNETAE

-1671 VAPNGTTQTT
+1671 GVQNGTTYT

-1693 VTAPFNYLN
+1693 VTAPAEDYSFNYLN

-1711 TPGQGVYFRLMTD
+1711 APGQGVYFRLMTD
-1724 KDPSNA
+1724 RDPSNA

-1745 LALSQKNTSSNG
+1745 LALSQKNVSTYV
-1757 TNSWIELTLVDDLS
+1757 TDPWIELTLVNDLS

-1788 TVNKKTYYVSSDL
+1788 TINEKTYYVSSDL

-1826 GVKFVTTTDSSANP
+1826 GVRFVTTTDSSADP

-1913 SGDGTVSS
+1913 NGDGTASS

>member
-1 MKNSIMKKLLALLVC
+1 MV
-16 VIMAVGV
+16 
-23 LPMAALAE
+23 
-31 ALPYG
+31 
-36 KAEETKSGPSAPE
+36 
-49 NDDAWK
+49 
-55 TVSISTTVKTLG
+55 
-67 YKLVDSMS
+67 KLV
-75 PGNKYMILNTNAA
+75 NT
-88 GDAKTLGLGYNSSNT
+88 
-103 LIIGSYSAYSVSE
+103 
-116 LGNEKFVMY
+116 
-125 NGDIFGDDFGG
+125 
-136 AVWDYYTA
+136 
-144 GSSNYID
+144 
-151 NSYYQD
+151 
-157 SSNNNY
+157 
-163 SLYYNDYYYS
+163 
-173 NGLDFSSTYY
+173 
-183 TPIGYSSTY
+183 
-192 GPYFKSNDYY
+192 
-202 IKYNSNS
+202 
-209 DFYASTGGSTYYR
+209 
-222 TYVYQYGSWDVTS
+222 
-235 DISAYAAL
+235 
-243 SGKTNFYIQKGAY
+243 
-256 SSSASVIDMIKD
+256 
-268 NIYVWLSK
+268 
-276 QQDHVYAEL
+276 
-285 TDAYTISGTVTP
+285 
-297 GTVGDY
+297 
-303 TLTVKFGTVTLG
+303 
-315 TITVHVIDSAPT
+315 
-327 AVNVSPSGRVIL
+327 
-339 GAGSDEYT
+339 
-347 GSQMYI
+347 
-353 SYTINGSTVTDVI
+353 
-366 DITLA
+366 
-371 MVSGHNINEAGIY
+371 
-384 ENCSVTYNGT
+384 
-394 TYNNYTLDVYSP
+394 
-406 DYADYPEP
+406 
-414 GAISV
+414 
-419 DKTASGINWFNT
+419 
-431 GLANVELSAKGV
+431 
-443 PSSKGIDLVIIVDTS
+443 
-458 SSMKQT
+458 
-464 VTDSTKTRIEV
+464 
-475 LRESLVDLVD
+475 
-485 ILSTPN
+485 LSTPN
-491 ASGQLPDVNIA
+491 VSGELPDVNVA

-522 NRFADDIEMSSD
+522 NRFADDIEMPSD

-547 AGMLFDTS
+547 AGTS
-555 AEEQGYLDASA
+555 NDQAEGKGHFNAAA
-566 FVPAASLKGNDFSSI
+566 FVPVSSLVGNDFSSI
-581 RVLTNRGTNYDAG
+581 QVETGRGTNYDAG
-594 LGYAYQLA
+594 LGYAYLLA
-602 KAKKEQNEAKGE
+602 KAKKAQNDANHDE
-614 DRDIVVIFMSDGA
+614 RDIVVIFMSDGA
-627 PHQFNFFIKAYRNEP
+627 PHQFNFFVKAYWNEP
-642 VSSDYDTTS
+642 GWNYSSWQ
-651 EYNTAH
+651 A
-657 TAWEDANTNWKNF
+657 ANTNWRNF
-670 ITGSGTCWLT
+670 ITGSGTCILFS
-680 NESNTLYMNGNNG
+680 ESNSLYMNGNN
-693 NKHWYAEAIKANPKS
+693 NHKHWYAEAIKGNSKS

-722 GTENVHIIG
+722 GTDNVHIVG
-731 DDHMFNVNG
+731 DEHMFNVNG

-754 DTQIELTVDDQK
+754 DTQIELTVDNQK

-784 ASDLTEA
+784 ASELTEA

-807 YEDTMGE
+807 FEDTIGE

-851 SSITLTA
+851 SSVTLTA

-896 GTTNIID
+896 GTTNIIE

-914 NLSSTTKEITVPVM
+914 NLSGSAKEITVPIM
-928 DTTVVTDVPDKQHPY
+928 DTTIVTDVPDKQYPY

-951 TDPFSEGW
+951 TNPFNEGW
-959 TKENSSS
+959 TQENSSS
-966 GTGSGWT
+966 VSDSGWKF
-973 YNSTNIYSR
+973 NTNYYEIRSASYS
-982 SCNGSTIY
+982 SGVF
-990 TPNAKLYT
+990 TPDARLYT
-998 PEIGVPAAGGNFTID
+998 PEIVVPKAGGSFIID
-1013 VFYYSSK
+1013 AVFYSNANGTY
-1020 YGAVGDQLKFYVQE
+1020 GDQLDFYIQE
-1034 KIDGGWETSSLKLTH
+1034 KVGESW
-1049 TITSDNYNFMHPC
+1049 ITGEKYYTYVMTADNYATYTPV
-1062 TVDLSGY
+1062 TIDLVGY
-1069 EGKTVRIM
+1069 ENKTVRIM
-1077 MHHDVGKG
+1077 MHHNVG
-1085 YGIRVD
+1085 YGYGVSVD
-1091 NAVFCGYNFATAQSG
+1091 NAFFYGYNFATAQSG

-1141 IHDNNQTG
+1141 ILDNNQTG
-1149 VADGIYPTNSEAT
+1149 VADGIYPTNTEAT
-1162 LHYTNYLDTKCK
+1162 LHYTNYLDTKCE

-1236 IDASEL
+1236 INASEL

-1256 YSVNVGSNM
+1256 YSVTAGSGM
-1265 SNGSWSITK
+1265 SDGSWSITK

-1344 NDKAIAGVAS
+1344 NDKTIAGVAS
-1354 EDERPKAEGTLLDST
+1354 KDDRPKVEDTLLGST

-1393 NARGTIRYQLNKTT
+1393 NARGTISYQLNSFI
-1407 ENGKPVL
+1407 
-1414 MNGVETL
+1414 NGVETL

-1450 TTVYYEDSFVT
+1450 TTVYYEDSFVN
-1461 YSAEWSAVANN
+1461 YSEEWTVPDNN
-1472 APEQAQDRPG
+1472 ENPEQAQDRPG

-1497 DPIYDDERA
+1497 DPIYDDELA
-1506 FSMNDYHK
+1506 FSMNGYHK
-1514 VTVNA
+1514 VTVNEA
-1519 DTDSKNPPAA
+1519 TDSRNPPSA

-1553 QVTNS
+1553 QVENS
-1558 SGLVKSL
+1558 SGGLVKSL

-1581 PAPSEGTPGVWQVP
+1581 AVPSEGTPGVWQVP

-1604 GEYTVTIKVIYNSSF
+1604 GEYTVTIKVIYNRSF

-1641 GDATAE
+1641 GNETAE

-1671 VAPNGTTQTT
+1671 GVQNGTTYT

-1693 VTAPFNYLN
+1693 VTAPAEGYSFNYLN

-1711 TPGQGVYFRLMTD
+1711 APGQGVYFRLMTD
-1724 KDPSNA
+1724 RDPSNA
-1730 RFMIGTKLAFGDSGK
+1730 RFMIGTKLAFGNSGK
-1745 LALSQKNTSSNG
+1745 LALSQKNVSTYV
-1757 TNSWIELTLVDDLS
+1757 TDPWIELTLVNDLS

-1788 TVNKKTYYVSSDL
+1788 TINGKTYYVSSDL

-1913 SGDGTVSS
+1913 NGDGAVSS

>member
-1 MKNSIMKKLLALLVC
+1 MV
-16 VIMAVGV
+16 VGV

-55 TVSISTTVKTLG
+55 TVSISTTERILG

-88 GDAKTLGLGYNSSNT
+88 GDAKTLGLGYNSSNS

-116 LGNEKFVMY
+116 LGNEKFIMY
-125 NGDIFGDDFGG
+125 NGDIFGNDFGG
-136 AVWDYYTA
+136 AVWDYYTVN
-144 GSSNYID
+144 SSNYMD

-157 SSNNNY
+157 SSNSNYYY
-163 SLYYNDYYYS
+163 SLYYS
-173 NGLDFSSTYY
+173 SGLSFSSSYY

-192 GPYFKSNDYY
+192 GPYFNKSGSYYY
-202 IKYNSNS
+202 IKYNSGS
-209 DFYASTGGSTYYR
+209 GFSASTGGSTSYR

-243 SGKTNFYIQKGAY
+243 SGKTNFYIRKGAY
-256 SSSASVIDMIKD
+256 SSSASVIDMVKD

-303 TLTVKFGTVTLG
+303 TLTVKYGTVTLG

-353 SYTINGSTVTDVI
+353 SYTINGETVTDVI
-366 DITLA
+366 DVTLA
-371 MVSGHNINEAGIY
+371 MVNGHNINEAGIY

-394 TYNNYTLDVYSP
+394 AYNNYTLEVYSP

-419 DKTASGINWFNT
+419 DKTASGIDWFNT
-431 GLANVELSAKGV
+431 GLANVELSTKGV

-458 SSMKQT
+458 SSMKET

-555 AEEQGYLDASA
+555 AEEQGYLAASA

-581 RVLTNRGTNYDAG
+581 KVLTNRGTNYDAG

-602 KAKKEQNEAKGE
+602 KAKKEQNKANGE
-614 DRDIVVIFMSDGA
+614 DRDIIVIFMSDGA
-627 PHQFNFFIKAYRNEP
+627 PHQFNFFVKAYRNEP

-670 ITGSGTCWLT
+670 ITGSGTCWLSSG
-680 NESNTLYMNGNNG
+680 SNTLYINSYNNRR
-693 NKHWYAEAIKANPKS
+693 HWYAEAIKANPKS

-713 DMSSDHHTA
+713 DKSTNHHTA
-722 GTENVHIIG
+722 GTDNINIIG
-731 DDHMFNVNG
+731 DDYMFNVGG

-747 IGFGLSE
+747 IGFGLAY
-754 DTQIELTVDDQK
+754 DDQIQLSAADAAT
-766 KVLSRLSSGD
+766 VLSRISSGD
-776 GYSYSADS
+776 GYNYTANS

-807 YEDTMGE
+807 FEDTMGE
-814 AFELQTGDHG
+814 AFELQTEDHG

-851 SSITLTA
+851 SSVTLTA

-873 PVVIETVTFKSDG
+873 HVVIETVTFKSDG

-928 DTTVVTDVPDKQHPY
+928 DTTVVTDVPDTQNPY
-943 TMRSYSFS
+943 IMRSYSFS
-951 TDPFSEGW
+951 TTPFSQGW
-959 TKENSSS
+959 SMTDDYGK
-966 GTGSGWT
+966 TYSGWKYDT
-973 YNSTNIYSR
+973 DAGEIYST
-982 SCNGSTIY
+982 SYYSGVY
-990 TPNAKLYT
+990 TPNTKLFT
-998 PEIGVPAAGGNFTID
+998 PEISVPKAGGEFAIK
-1013 VFYYSSK
+1013 VAFYQKQGS
-1020 YGAVGDQLKFYVQE
+1020 AGDEVDFYIQEYVNGDWVTSEHAGTYVMTSTNYNSWFHFYV
-1034 KIDGGWETSSLKLTH
+1034 DLTEY
-1049 TITSDNYNFMHPC
+1049 S
-1062 TVDLSGY
+1062 
-1069 EGKTVRIM
+1069 EKTVRIM
-1077 MHHDVGKG
+1077 LHHDVGYG
-1085 YGIRVD
+1085 YGISVD
-1091 NAVFCGYNFATAQSG
+1091 DAVFCGYNFATAQSG

-1141 IHDNNQTG
+1141 ILDNNQTG
-1149 VADGIYPTNSEAT
+1149 VADGIYPTNTEAT
-1162 LHYTNYLDTKCK
+1162 LHYTNYLGTKCK

-1226 QKFRFGSTVN
+1226 MKPRFGSTVN
-1236 IDASEL
+1236 INASEL

-1354 EDERPKAEGTLLDST
+1354 KVDRPKAEDTLLGST
-1369 TGVALASGFGTEK
+1369 TGVALAEGFGTEK

-1393 NARGTIRYQLNKTT
+1393 NARGTISYQLNSFI
-1407 ENGKPVL
+1407 
-1414 MNGVETL
+1414 NGVETL

-1461 YSAEWSAVANN
+1461 YSTGWSAVANDD
-1472 APEQAQDRPG
+1472 PEQAQDRPG

-1497 DPIYDDERA
+1497 DPIYDDELA
-1506 FSMNDYHK
+1506 FSMNGYHK

-1519 DTDSKNPPAA
+1519 ATDSSNPPSA

-1558 SGLVKSL
+1558 SGGLVKSL

-1581 PAPSEGTPGVWQVP
+1581 PVPSEGTPGVWQVP

-1671 VAPNGTTQTT
+1671 GVQNGTTYT

-1693 VTAPFNYLN
+1693 VTAPAEGYSFNYLN

-1711 TPGQGVYFRLMTD
+1711 APGQGVYFRLMTD
-1724 KDPSNA
+1724 RDPSNA

-1745 LALSQKNTSSNG
+1745 LALSQKNVSTYV
-1757 TNSWIELTLVDDLS
+1757 TDPWIELTLVDDLS

-1788 TVNKKTYYVSSDL
+1788 TINEKTYYVSSDL

-1913 SGDGTVSS
+1913 NGDGTVSS

>member
-1 MKNSIMKKLLALLVC
+1 
-16 VIMAVGV
+16 MAVGV

-36 KAEETKSGPSAPE
+36 KAEETKSPAIPTDGWIQISGAQ
-49 NDDAWK
+49 
-55 TVSISTTVKTLG
+55 TVTG
-67 YKLVDSMS
+67 YKLVNSFTAGKKYQILGSNQATDSTKS
-75 PGNKYMILNTNAA
+75 
-88 GDAKTLGLGYNSSNT
+88 LGMGYSISNGHYLEPLSKGIT
-103 LIIGSYSAYSVSE
+103 EIG
-116 LGNEKFVMY
+116 GEKFVTYDGSIDTATDEINVWQYTTNSYLKNTYYTSYYLIWGGSNTGFTVKRYGNRFSYSNNCVYNTTKEYYLVY
-125 NGDIFGDDFGG
+125 NG
-136 AVWDYYTA
+136 
-144 GSSNYID
+144 SSFAAAT
-151 NSYYQD
+151 SV
-157 SSNNNY
+157 SSNNTY
-163 SLYYNDYYYS
+163 IYEYGDWTI
-173 NGLDFSSTYY
+173 STE
-183 TPIGYSSTY
+183 
-192 GPYFKSNDYY
+192 
-202 IKYNSNS
+202 
-209 DFYASTGGSTYYR
+209 
-222 TYVYQYGSWDVTS
+222 
-235 DISAYAAL
+235 YAAM
-243 SGKTNFYIQKGAY
+243 SGKTTYVLQN
-256 SSSASVIDMIKD
+256 SSSLTEAAIKEMIRA
-268 NIYVWLSK
+268 NLNVWVSNVAD
-276 QQDHVYAEL
+276 QAHADAQL
-285 TDAYTISGTVTP
+285 TEDYSFSGSVTP
-297 GTVGDY
+297 GT
-303 TLTVKFGTVTLG
+303 
-315 TITVHVIDSAPT
+315 
-327 AVNVSPSGRVIL
+327 
-339 GAGSDEYT
+339 
-347 GSQMYI
+347 
-353 SYTINGSTVTDVI
+353 
-366 DITLA
+366 
-371 MVSGHNINEAGIY
+371 
-384 ENCSVTYNGT
+384 NGT
-394 TYNNYTLDVYSP
+394 YTLDVTYGGVSIGSIKVYIVDNAAPTVSVTPSGSVALGADSSALVGSTMYINYTIDGETVSETVDVTFGMVTPPAGQTFSDAGLYTGCTVTYNSIDGRTVTYANYTLNIYSL
-406 DYADYPEP
+406 DYPDYPEP

-419 DKTASGINWFNT
+419 NKTASGIDWFNT

-443 PSSKGIDLVIIVDTS
+443 PSNKGVDIVIIVDTS
-458 SSMKQT
+458 TSMNST
-464 VTDSTKTRIEV
+464 VGTTGKTRIEV
-475 LRESLVDLVD
+475 LRESLVKLVNT
-485 ILSTPN
+485 LSTPN
-491 ASGQLPDVNIA
+491 VSGELPDVNVA

-547 AGMLFDTS
+547 AGTS
-555 AEEQGYLDASA
+555 NDQAEGKGHFNAAA
-566 FVPAASLKGNDFSSI
+566 FVPVSSLVGNDFSSI
-581 RVLTNRGTNYDAG
+581 QVETGRGTNYDAG
-594 LGYAYQLA
+594 LGYAYLLA
-602 KAKKEQNEAKGE
+602 KAKKAQNDANHDE
-614 DRDIVVIFMSDGA
+614 RDIVVIFMSDGA
-627 PHQFNFFIKAYRNEP
+627 PHQFNFFVKAYWNEP
-642 VSSDYDTTS
+642 GWNYSSWQ
-651 EYNTAH
+651 A
-657 TAWEDANTNWKNF
+657 ANTNWKNF
-670 ITGSGTCWLT
+670 ITGSGTSLLFS
-680 NESNTLYMNGNNG
+680 ESNSLYMNGNNG
-693 NKHWYAEAIKANPKS
+693 NKHWYAEAIKGNSKS

-754 DTQIELTVDDQK
+754 DDQIELTVDNQK

-807 YEDTMGE
+807 FEDTMGE
-814 AFELQTGDHG
+814 AFELQTKDHG
-824 TNKQTIQ
+824 SNKQTIQ
-831 VKRYTVVRKSDVGK
+831 VKRYTVVKKSDVGE

-851 SSITLTA
+851 SSVTLTA

-873 PVVIETVTFKSDG
+873 PVVIETVTFTSDG

-914 NLSSTTKEITVPVM
+914 NLSGFAKEITVPIM
-928 DTTVVTDVPDKQHPY
+928 DTTIVTDVPDKQYPY

-951 TDPFSEGW
+951 TNPFNEGW
-959 TKENSSS
+959 TQENSSS
-966 GTGSGWT
+966 VSDSGWKFNT
-973 YNSTNIYSR
+973 EYYEIRSASYS
-982 SCNGSTIY
+982 SGVF
-990 TPNAKLYT
+990 TPDARLYT
-998 PEIGVPAAGGNFTID
+998 PEIVVPKAGGSFIID
-1013 VFYYSSK
+1013 AVFYSTDNGTY
-1020 YGAVGDQLKFYVQE
+1020 GDQLDFYIQE
-1034 KIDGGWETSSLKLTH
+1034 KVGESW
-1049 TITSDNYNFMHPC
+1049 ITGEKYYTYVMTADNYATYTPV
-1062 TVDLSGY
+1062 TIDLVGY
-1069 EGKTVRIM
+1069 ENKTVRIM
-1077 MHHDVGKG
+1077 MHHNVG
-1085 YGIRVD
+1085 YGYGVSVD
-1091 NAVFCGYNFATAQSG
+1091 NAFFYGYNFATAQSG

-1141 IHDNNQTG
+1141 ILDNNQTG
-1149 VADGIYPTNSEAT
+1149 VADGIYPTNTEAT
-1162 LHYTNYLDTKCK
+1162 LHYTNYLDTKCM

-1236 IDASEL
+1236 INASEL

-1256 YSVNVGSNM
+1256 YSVTAGSGM
-1265 SNGSWSITK
+1265 SDGSWSITK

-1461 YSAEWSAVANN
+1461 YSEEWTVPDNN
-1472 APEQAQDRPG
+1472 ENPEQAQDRPG

-1497 DPIYDDERA
+1497 DPIYDDELA
-1506 FSMNDYHK
+1506 FSMNGYHK

-1519 DTDSKNPPAA
+1519 DTDSSNPPSA

-1553 QVTNS
+1553 QVENS
-1558 SGLVKSL
+1558 SGGLVKSL

-1581 PAPSEGTPGVWQVP
+1581 AVPSEGTPGVWQVP

-1629 YLDAIRIYDPAK
+1629 FLDAIRIYDPAK
-1641 GDATAE
+1641 GNETAE

-1671 VAPNGTTQTT
+1671 GVQNGTEYT

-1693 VTAPFNYLN
+1693 VTAPAEGYSFNYLN

-1711 TPGQGVYFRLMTD
+1711 APGQGVYFRLMTD

-1745 LALSQKNTSSNG
+1745 LALSQKNVSTYV
-1757 TNSWIELTLVDDLS
+1757 TDPWIELTLVNDLS

-1788 TVNKKTYYVSSDL
+1788 TINEKTYYVSSDL

-1913 SGDGTVSS
+1913 NGDGTVSS

>member
-1 MKNSIMKKLLALLVC
+1 
-16 VIMAVGV
+16 MAVGV

-36 KAEETKSGPSAPE
+36 KAEETKSPAIPTDGWIQISGAQ
-49 NDDAWK
+49 
-55 TVSISTTVKTLG
+55 TVTG
-67 YKLVDSMS
+67 YKLVNSFTAGKKYQILASNQATDSTKS
-75 PGNKYMILNTNAA
+75 
-88 GDAKTLGLGYNSSNT
+88 LGMYDSSYGYYLGPISNGIT
-103 LIIGSYSAYSVSE
+103 EIG
-116 LGNEKFVMY
+116 GEKFVTYDGSIDTDTEEINVWQYTTNSYLKNTYDTRYYLIWGGSNTGFTVKRYGNRFSYSNNCVYNTTEGYYLVY
-125 NGDIFGDDFGG
+125 NG
-136 AVWDYYTA
+136 
-144 GSSNYID
+144 SSFAAAT
-151 NSYYQD
+151 SV
-157 SSNNNY
+157 SSNNTY
-163 SLYYNDYYYS
+163 IYEYGDWTI
-173 NGLDFSSTYY
+173 STE
-183 TPIGYSSTY
+183 
-192 GPYFKSNDYY
+192 
-202 IKYNSNS
+202 
-209 DFYASTGGSTYYR
+209 
-222 TYVYQYGSWDVTS
+222 
-235 DISAYAAL
+235 YAAM
-243 SGKTNFYIQKGAY
+243 SGKTTYVLQN
-256 SSSASVIDMIKD
+256 SSSLTEAAIKEMIRA
-268 NIYVWLSK
+268 NLNVWVSNVAD
-276 QQDHVYAEL
+276 QAHADAQL
-285 TDAYTISGTVTP
+285 TEDYSFSGSVTP
-297 GTVGDY
+297 GT
-303 TLTVKFGTVTLG
+303 
-315 TITVHVIDSAPT
+315 
-327 AVNVSPSGRVIL
+327 
-339 GAGSDEYT
+339 
-347 GSQMYI
+347 
-353 SYTINGSTVTDVI
+353 
-366 DITLA
+366 
-371 MVSGHNINEAGIY
+371 
-384 ENCSVTYNGT
+384 NGT
-394 TYNNYTLDVYSP
+394 YTLDVTYGGVSIGSIKVYIVDNAAPTVSVTPSGSVALGADSSALVGSTMYINYTIDGETVSETVDVTFGMVTPPAGQTFSDAGLYTGCTVTYNSTDGRTVTYANYTLNIYSL
-406 DYADYPEP
+406 DYPDYPEP

-419 DKTASGINWFNT
+419 SKTASGIDWFNT

-443 PSSKGIDLVIIVDTS
+443 PSNKGVDIVIIVDTS
-458 SSMKQT
+458 TSMNST
-464 VTDSTKTRIEV
+464 VGTTGKTRIEV
-475 LRESLVDLVD
+475 LRESLVKLVNT
-485 ILSTPN
+485 LSTPN
-491 ASGQLPDVNIA
+491 VSGELPDVNVA

-547 AGMLFDTS
+547 AGTS
-555 AEEQGYLDASA
+555 NDQAEGKGHFNAAA
-566 FVPAASLKGNDFSSI
+566 FVPVSSLVGNDFSSI
-581 RVLTNRGTNYDAG
+581 QVQSNRGTNYDAG
-594 LGYAYQLA
+594 LGYAYLLA
-602 KAKKEQNEAKGE
+602 KAKKAQNDANHDE
-614 DRDIVVIFMSDGA
+614 RDIVVIFMSDGA
-627 PHQFNFFIKAYRNEP
+627 PHQFNFFVKAYWNEP
-642 VSSDYDTTS
+642 GWNYSSWQ
-651 EYNTAH
+651 A
-657 TAWEDANTNWKNF
+657 ANTNWKNF
-670 ITGSGTCWLT
+670 ITGSGTSLLFS
-680 NESNTLYMNGNNG
+680 ESNSLYMNGNNG
-693 NKHWYAEAIKANPKS
+693 NKHWYAEAIKGNSKS

-754 DTQIELTVDDQK
+754 DTRIELTVDDQK

-814 AFELQTGDHG
+814 AFELQTKDHG
-824 TNKQTIQ
+824 SNKQTIQ
-831 VKRYTVVRKSDVGK
+831 VKRYTVVKKSDVGE

-851 SSITLTA
+851 SSVTLTA

-873 PVVIETVTFKSDG
+873 PVVIETVTFTSDG

-914 NLSSTTKEITVPVM
+914 NLSGFAKEITVPIM
-928 DTTVVTDVPDKQHPY
+928 DTTIVTDVPDKQYPY

-951 TDPFSEGW
+951 TNPFDEGW
-959 TKENSSS
+959 TQENSSS
-966 GTGSGWT
+966 VSDSGWKFNT
-973 YNSTNIYSR
+973 EYYEIRSASYS
-982 SCNGSTIY
+982 SGVF
-990 TPNAKLYT
+990 TPDARLYT
-998 PEIGVPAAGGNFTID
+998 PEIVVPKAGGSFIID
-1013 VFYYSSK
+1013 AVFYSNANGTY
-1020 YGAVGDQLKFYVQE
+1020 GDQLDFYIQE
-1034 KIDGGWETSSLKLTH
+1034 KVGESW
-1049 TITSDNYNFMHPC
+1049 ITGEKYYTYVMTADNYATYTPV
-1062 TVDLSGY
+1062 TIDLVGY
-1069 EGKTVRIM
+1069 ENKTVRIM
-1077 MHHDVGKG
+1077 MHHNVG
-1085 YGIRVD
+1085 YGYGVSVD
-1091 NAVFCGYNFATAQSG
+1091 NAFFYGYNFATAQSG

-1141 IHDNNQTG
+1141 ILDNNQTG
-1149 VADGIYPTNSEAT
+1149 VADGIYPTNTEAT
-1162 LHYTNYLDTKCK
+1162 LHYTNYLDTKCE

-1226 QKFRFGSTVN
+1226 MKPRFGSTVN
-1236 IDASEL
+1236 INASEL

-1344 NDKAIAGVAS
+1344 NDKEIAGVAS

-1461 YSAEWSAVANN
+1461 YSEEWTVPDNN
-1472 APEQAQDRPG
+1472 ENPEQAQDRPG

-1497 DPIYDDERA
+1497 DPIYDDELA
-1506 FSMNDYHK
+1506 FSMNGYHK

-1519 DTDSKNPPAA
+1519 ATDSSNPPSAN
-1529 SFTFKGTGFDVIS
+1529 FTFKGTGFDVIS

-1553 QVTNS
+1553 QVENS
-1558 SGLVKSL
+1558 SGGLVKSL

-1581 PAPSEGTPGVWQVP
+1581 AVPSEGTPGVWQVP

-1641 GDATAE
+1641 GNATAE

-1671 VAPNGTTQTT
+1671 GVQNGTTYT

-1693 VTAPFNYLN
+1693 VTAPAEGYSFNYLN

-1730 RFMIGTKLAFGDSGK
+1730 RFMIGTKLAFGNPGK
-1745 LALSQKNTSSNG
+1745 LALSQKNVSTYV
-1757 TNSWIELTLVDDLS
+1757 TDPWIELTLVNDLS

-1788 TVNKKTYYVSSDL
+1788 TINEKTYYVSSDL

-1826 GVKFVTTTDSSANP
+1826 GVKFVTTTDSSADP

-1913 SGDGTVSS
+1913 NGDGTVSS

>member
-1 MKNSIMKKLLALLVC
+1 
-16 VIMAVGV
+16 MAVGV

-31 ALPYG
+31 VLPYG
-36 KAEETKSGPSAPE
+36 KAEETKSPAIPTDGWIQISGAQTVTGYKLV
-49 NDDAWK
+49 NSFTAGKKYQILASNQVTDSVATLGISTSSK
-55 TVSISTTVKTLG
+55 SLVSIST
-67 YKLVDSMS
+67 D
-75 PGNKYMILNTNAA
+75 
-88 GDAKTLGLGYNSSNT
+88 
-103 LIIGSYSAYSVSE
+103 IGVTDI
-116 LGNEKFVMY
+116 GGEKFVTY
-125 NGDIFGDDFGG
+125 KGDIDDSPV
-136 AVWDYYTA
+136 ANNVWLYTTDRYLNNTH
-144 GSSNYID
+144 SSLS
-151 NSYYQD
+151 SYYLIWLD
-157 SSNNNY
+157 SST
-163 SLYYNDYYYS
+163 
-173 NGLDFSSTYY
+173 G
-183 TPIGYSSTY
+183 
-192 GPYFKSNDYY
+192 
-202 IKYNSNS
+202 
-209 DFYASTGGSTYYR
+209 FYASTSYTDTFTYQNNCVFDTYGQGYYLVYNGSSFAAATSVSSNNTYIYE
-222 TYVYQYGSWDVTS
+222 YGDWT
-235 DISAYAAL
+235 ISSTEYAAM
-243 SGKTNFYIQKGAY
+243 SGKTTYVLQN
-256 SSSASVIDMIKD
+256 SSS
-268 NIYVWLSK
+268 
-276 QQDHVYAEL
+276 L
-285 TDAYTISGTVTP
+285 TDVAIKEMIRANLNVWVSNVADQAHADAQLTEDYSFSGSVTP
-297 GTVGDY
+297 GT
-303 TLTVKFGTVTLG
+303 
-315 TITVHVIDSAPT
+315 
-327 AVNVSPSGRVIL
+327 
-339 GAGSDEYT
+339 
-347 GSQMYI
+347 
-353 SYTINGSTVTDVI
+353 
-366 DITLA
+366 
-371 MVSGHNINEAGIY
+371 
-384 ENCSVTYNGT
+384 NGT
-394 TYNNYTLDVYSP
+394 YTLDVTYGGVSIGSIKVYIVDNAAPTVSVTPSGSVALGADSSALVGSTMYINYTIDGETVSETVDVTFGMVTPPAGQTFSDAGLYTGCTVTYNSIDGRTVTYANYTLNIYSL
-406 DYADYPEP
+406 DYPDYPEP

-419 DKTASGINWFNT
+419 NKTASGIDWFNT

-443 PSSKGIDLVIIVDTS
+443 PSNKGVDIVVIVDTS
-458 SSMKQT
+458 TSMNST
-464 VTDSTKTRIEV
+464 VGTTGKTRIEV
-475 LRESLVDLVD
+475 LRESLVKLVNT
-485 ILSTPN
+485 LSTPN
-491 ASGQLPDVNIA
+491 VSGELPDVNVA

-547 AGMLFDTS
+547 AGTS
-555 AEEQGYLDASA
+555 NDQAEGKGHFNAAA
-566 FVPAASLKGNDFSSI
+566 FVPVSSLVGNDFSSI
-581 RVLTNRGTNYDAG
+581 QVETGRGTNYDAG
-594 LGYAYQLA
+594 LGYAYLLA
-602 KAKKEQNEAKGE
+602 KAKKAQNDANHDE
-614 DRDIVVIFMSDGA
+614 RDIVVIFMSDGA
-627 PHQFNFFIKAYRNEP
+627 PHQFNFFVKAYWNEP
-642 VSSDYDTTS
+642 GWNYSSWQ
-651 EYNTAH
+651 A
-657 TAWEDANTNWKNF
+657 ANTNWRNF
-670 ITGSGTCWLT
+670 ITGSGNCILYS
-680 NESNTLYMNGNNG
+680 ESNSLYMNENNG
-693 NKHWYAEAIKANPKS
+693 SKHWYAEAIKGNSKS

-722 GTENVHIIG
+722 GTDNVHIVG
-731 DDHMFNVNG
+731 DEHMFNVNG

-754 DTQIELTVDDQK
+754 DTQIELTVDNQK

-784 ASDLTEA
+784 ASELTEA

-851 SSITLTA
+851 SSVTLTA

-873 PVVIETVTFKSDG
+873 PVVIETVTFKGDG

-896 GTTNIID
+896 GTTNIIEND
-903 NGVIVAKYFRY
+903 VIVAKYFRY
-914 NLSSTTKEITVPVM
+914 NLSGSAKEITVPIM
-928 DTTVVTDVPDKQHPY
+928 DTTIVTDVPDKQYPY

-951 TDPFSEGW
+951 TNPFNEGW
-959 TKENSSS
+959 TQENSSS
-966 GTGSGWT
+966 VSDSGWKF
-973 YNSTNIYSR
+973 NTNYYEIRSASYS
-982 SCNGSTIY
+982 SGVF
-990 TPNAKLYT
+990 TPDARLYT
-998 PEIGVPAAGGNFTID
+998 PEIVVPKAGGSFIID
-1013 VFYYSSK
+1013 AVFYSTDNGTY
-1020 YGAVGDQLKFYVQE
+1020 GDQLDFYIQE
-1034 KIDGGWETSSLKLTH
+1034 KVGESW
-1049 TITSDNYNFMHPC
+1049 ITGEKYYTYVMTADNYATYTPV
-1062 TVDLSGY
+1062 TIDLVGY
-1069 EGKTVRIM
+1069 ENKTVRIM
-1077 MHHDVGKG
+1077 MHHNVG
-1085 YGIRVD
+1085 YGYGVSVD
-1091 NAVFCGYNFATAQSG
+1091 NAFFYGYNFATAQSG

-1141 IHDNNQTG
+1141 ILDNNQTG
-1149 VADGIYPTNSEAT
+1149 VADGIYPTNTEAT
-1162 LHYTNYLDTKCK
+1162 LHYTNYLGTKCE

-1236 IDASEL
+1236 INASEL

-1251 DAASA
+1251 DAAST
-1256 YSVNVGSNM
+1256 YSVTAGSGM
-1265 SNGSWSITK
+1265 SDGSWSITK

-1344 NDKAIAGVAS
+1344 NDKTIAGVAS

-1393 NARGTIRYQLNKTT
+1393 NARGTISYQLNSFI
-1407 ENGKPVL
+1407 
-1414 MNGVETL
+1414 NGVETL

-1450 TTVYYEDSFVT
+1450 TTVYYEDSFVN
-1461 YSAEWSAVANN
+1461 YSEEWTVPDNN
-1472 APEQAQDRPG
+1472 ENPEQAQDRPG

-1497 DPIYDDERA
+1497 DPIYDDELA
-1506 FSMNDYHK
+1506 FSMNGYHK

-1519 DTDSKNPPAA
+1519 DTDSSNPPSAN
-1529 SFTFKGTGFDVIS
+1529 FTFKGTGFDVIS

-1553 QVTNS
+1553 QVENS
-1558 SGLVKSL
+1558 SGGLVKSL

-1581 PAPSEGTPGVWQVP
+1581 AVPSEGTPGVWQVP

-1641 GDATAE
+1641 GNETAE

-1659 FVRFRDFVFSRS
+1659 FVRFRDFVFSRIG
-1671 VAPNGTTQTT
+1671 VQNGTEYT

-1693 VTAPFNYLN
+1693 VTAPAEGYSFNYLN

-1711 TPGQGVYFRLMTD
+1711 APGQGVYFRLMTD

-1745 LALSQKNTSSNG
+1745 LALSQKNVSTYV
-1757 TNSWIELTLVDDLS
+1757 TDPWIELTLVNDLS

-1788 TVNKKTYYVSSDL
+1788 TINGKTYYVSSDL

-1826 GVKFVTTTDSSANP
+1826 GVKFVTTTDSSADP

-1913 SGDGTVSS
+1913 NGDGTASS

>member
-1 MKNSIMKKLLALLVC
+1 
-16 VIMAVGV
+16 MAVGV

-36 KAEETKSGPSAPE
+36 KAEETKSPAIPTDGWIQISGAQ
-49 NDDAWK
+49 
-55 TVSISTTVKTLG
+55 TVTG
-67 YKLVDSMS
+67 YKLVNSFTAGKKYQILASNQVTDSV
-75 PGNKYMILNTNAA
+75 A
-88 GDAKTLGLGYNSSNT
+88 TLGISTSSGSLVAIST
-103 LIIGSYSAYSVSE
+103 DIGVTDI
-116 LGNEKFVMY
+116 GGEKFVTY
-125 NGDIFGDDFGG
+125 KGDID
-136 AVWDYYTA
+136 ALSAANNVWLYTTEGYLNNTHSSYSSYYLYQSRTNTSSFTVSDSYA
-144 GSSNYID
+144 CKFTYNNCVYNSTRGYYMIFNGSSFAAAD
-151 NSYYQD
+151 SV
-157 SSNNNY
+157 SSNNTY
-163 SLYYNDYYYS
+163 IYEYGDWTI
-173 NGLDFSSTYY
+173 SSTE
-183 TPIGYSSTY
+183 
-192 GPYFKSNDYY
+192 
-202 IKYNSNS
+202 
-209 DFYASTGGSTYYR
+209 
-222 TYVYQYGSWDVTS
+222 
-235 DISAYAAL
+235 YAAM
-243 SGKTNFYIQKGAY
+243 SGKTTYVLQN
-256 SSSASVIDMIKD
+256 SSS
-268 NIYVWLSK
+268 
-276 QQDHVYAEL
+276 L
-285 TDAYTISGTVTP
+285 TDVAIKEMIRANLNVWVSNVADQAHADAQLTEDYSFSGSVTP
-297 GTVGDY
+297 GT
-303 TLTVKFGTVTLG
+303 
-315 TITVHVIDSAPT
+315 
-327 AVNVSPSGRVIL
+327 
-339 GAGSDEYT
+339 
-347 GSQMYI
+347 
-353 SYTINGSTVTDVI
+353 
-366 DITLA
+366 
-371 MVSGHNINEAGIY
+371 
-384 ENCSVTYNGT
+384 NGT
-394 TYNNYTLDVYSP
+394 YTLDVTYGGVSIGSIKVYIVDNAAPTVSVTPSGSVALGADSSALVGSTMYINYTIDGETVSETVDVTFGMVTPPAGQTFSDAGLYTGCTVTYNSIDGRTVTYANYTLNIYSL
-406 DYADYPEP
+406 DYPDYPEP

-419 DKTASGINWFNT
+419 NKTASGIDWFNT

-443 PSSKGIDLVIIVDTS
+443 PSNKGVDIVIIVDTS
-458 SSMKQT
+458 TSMTKT
-464 VTDSTKTRIEV
+464 VGSTGKTRIEV
-475 LRESLVDLVD
+475 LRESLVKLVNT
-485 ILSTPN
+485 LSTPN
-491 ASGQLPDVNIA
+491 VSGELPDVNVA

-522 NRFADDIEMSSD
+522 NRFEYDNEMSSN

-547 AGMLFDTS
+547 AGTS
-555 AEEQGYLDASA
+555 NDQAEGKGHFNAAA
-566 FVPAASLKGNDFSSI
+566 FVPVSSLVGNDFSSI
-581 RVLTNRGTNYDAG
+581 QVETGRGTNYDAG
-594 LGYAYQLA
+594 LGYAYLLA
-602 KAKKEQNEAKGE
+602 KAKKAQNDANHDE
-614 DRDIVVIFMSDGA
+614 RDIVVIFMSDGA
-627 PHQFNFFIKAYRNEP
+627 PHQFNFFVKDYWNNP
-642 VSSDYDTTS
+642 GWNYSSWQ
-651 EYNTAH
+651 A
-657 TAWEDANTNWKNF
+657 ANTNWRNF
-670 ITGSGTCWLT
+670 ITGSGTCILFS
-680 NESNTLYMNGNNG
+680 ESNSLYMNGNNN
-693 NKHWYAEAIKANPKS
+693 NKHWYAEAIKGNSKS

-873 PVVIETVTFKSDG
+873 PVVIETVTFKTDG

-914 NLSSTTKEITVPVM
+914 NLSGSAKEITVPIM
-928 DTTVVTDVPDKQHPY
+928 DTTIVTDVPDKQYPY

-951 TDPFSEGW
+951 TNPFNEGW
-959 TKENSSS
+959 TQENSSS
-966 GTGSGWT
+966 VSDSGWKFNT
-973 YNSTNIYSR
+973 DYYEIRSASYS
-982 SCNGSTIY
+982 SGVF
-990 TPNAKLYT
+990 TPDARLYT
-998 PEIGVPAAGGNFTID
+998 PEIVVPKAGGSFIID
-1013 VFYYSSK
+1013 AVFYSNANGTY
-1020 YGAVGDQLKFYVQE
+1020 GDQLDFYIQE
-1034 KIDGGWETSSLKLTH
+1034 KVGESW
-1049 TITSDNYNFMHPC
+1049 ITGEKYYTYVMTADNYETYTPV
-1062 TVDLSGY
+1062 TIDLVGY
-1069 EGKTVRIM
+1069 ENKTVRIM
-1077 MHHDVGKG
+1077 MHHNVG
-1085 YGIRVD
+1085 YGYGVSVD
-1091 NAVFCGYNFATAQSG
+1091 NAFFYGYNFATAQSG

-1141 IHDNNQTG
+1141 ILDNNQTG
-1149 VADGIYPTNSEAT
+1149 VADGIYPTNTEAT

-1226 QKFRFGSTVN
+1226 MKPGFGSTVN
-1236 IDASEL
+1236 INASEL

-1344 NDKAIAGVAS
+1344 NDKEIAGVAS

-1393 NARGTIRYQLNKTT
+1393 NARGTIRYQLNSFI
-1407 ENGKPVL
+1407 
-1414 MNGVETL
+1414 NGVETL

-1461 YSAEWSAVANN
+1461 YSTGWSAVANDD
-1472 APEQAQDRPG
+1472 PEQAQDRPG

-1497 DPIYDDERA
+1497 DPIYDDELA
-1506 FSMNDYHK
+1506 FSMNGYHK

-1519 DTDSKNPPAA
+1519 ATDSSNPPSAN
-1529 SFTFKGTGFDVIS
+1529 FTFKGTGFDVIS

-1553 QVTNS
+1553 QVENS
-1558 SGLVKSL
+1558 SGGLVKSL

-1581 PAPSEGTPGVWQVP
+1581 AVPSEGTPGVWQVP

-1641 GDATAE
+1641 GNETAE

-1671 VAPNGTTQTT
+1671 GVQNGTTYT

-1693 VTAPFNYLN
+1693 VTAPAEGYSFNYLN

-1711 TPGQGVYFRLMTD
+1711 APVQGVYFRLMTD
-1724 KDPSNA
+1724 RDPSNA

-1745 LALSQKNTSSNG
+1745 LALSQKNVSTYV
-1757 TNSWIELTLVDDLS
+1757 TDPWIELTLVNDLS

-1788 TVNKKTYYVSSDL
+1788 TINEKTYYVSSDL

-1826 GVKFVTTTDSSANP
+1826 GVKFVTTTDSSADP

-1913 SGDGTVSS
+1913 NGDSTVSS

>member
-1 MKNSIMKKLLALLVC
+1 
-16 VIMAVGV
+16 MAVGV

-36 KAEETKSGPSAPE
+36 KAEETKSPAIPTDGWIQISGSQ
-49 NDDAWK
+49 
-55 TVSISTTVKTLG
+55 TVTG
-67 YKLVDSMS
+67 YKLVNSFTAGKKYQILASNQATDSTKS
-75 PGNKYMILNTNAA
+75 
-88 GDAKTLGLGYNSSNT
+88 LGMYDSSYGYYLGPLSNGIT
-103 LIIGSYSAYSVSE
+103 EIG
-116 LGNEKFVMY
+116 GEKFVTYEGSIDTDTEKINVWQYTTNSYLKNTYDTRYYLIWGGSNTGFTVHKRYKDSFSYSNNCVYNTTEGYYLVY
-125 NGDIFGDDFGG
+125 NG
-136 AVWDYYTA
+136 
-144 GSSNYID
+144 SSFAAAT
-151 NSYYQD
+151 SV
-157 SSNNNY
+157 SSNNTY
-163 SLYYNDYYYS
+163 IYEYGDWTI
-173 NGLDFSSTYY
+173 STE
-183 TPIGYSSTY
+183 
-192 GPYFKSNDYY
+192 
-202 IKYNSNS
+202 
-209 DFYASTGGSTYYR
+209 
-222 TYVYQYGSWDVTS
+222 
-235 DISAYAAL
+235 YAAM
-243 SGKTNFYIQKGAY
+243 SGKTTYVLQN
-256 SSSASVIDMIKD
+256 SSS
-268 NIYVWLSK
+268 
-276 QQDHVYAEL
+276 L
-285 TDAYTISGTVTP
+285 TDAAIKEMIRANLNVWVSNVADQAHADAQLTEDYSFSGSVTP
-297 GTVGDY
+297 GT
-303 TLTVKFGTVTLG
+303 
-315 TITVHVIDSAPT
+315 
-327 AVNVSPSGRVIL
+327 
-339 GAGSDEYT
+339 
-347 GSQMYI
+347 
-353 SYTINGSTVTDVI
+353 
-366 DITLA
+366 
-371 MVSGHNINEAGIY
+371 
-384 ENCSVTYNGT
+384 NGT
-394 TYNNYTLDVYSP
+394 YTLDVTYGGVSIGSIKVYIVDNAAPTVSVTPSGSVALGADSSALVGSTMYINYTIDGEPVSETVDVTFGMVTPPAGQTFSDAGLYTGCTVTYNSIDGRTVTYANYTLNIYSL
-406 DYADYPEP
+406 DYPDYPEP

-419 DKTASGINWFNT
+419 NKTASGIDWFNT

-443 PSSKGIDLVIIVDTS
+443 PSNKGVDIVIIVDTS
-458 SSMKQT
+458 NSMNST
-464 VTDSTKTRIEV
+464 VGTTGKTRIEV
-475 LRESLVDLVD
+475 LRESLVKLVNT
-485 ILSTPN
+485 LSTPN
-491 ASGQLPDVNIA
+491 VSGELPDVNVA
-502 IADFNGHSTNTN
+502 IADFNEHSTNTN

-547 AGMLFDTS
+547 AGTS
-555 AEEQGYLDASA
+555 NDQAEGKGHFNAAA
-566 FVPAASLKGNDFSSI
+566 FVPVSSLVGNDFSSI
-581 RVLTNRGTNYDAG
+581 QVETGRGTNYDAG
-594 LGYAYQLA
+594 LGYAYLLA
-602 KAKKEQNEAKGE
+602 KAKKAQNDANHDE
-614 DRDIVVIFMSDGA
+614 RDIVVIFMSDGA
-627 PHQFNFFIKAYRNEP
+627 PHQFNFFVKAYWNEP
-642 VSSDYDTTS
+642 GWNYSSWQ
-651 EYNTAH
+651 A
-657 TAWEDANTNWKNF
+657 ANTNWRNF
-670 ITGSGTCWLT
+670 ITGSGTSILYS
-680 NESNTLYMNGNNG
+680 ESNSLYMNGNNG
-693 NKHWYAEAIKANPKS
+693 NKHWYAEAIKGNSKS

-722 GTENVHIIG
+722 GTDNVHIVG
-731 DDHMFNVNG
+731 DEHMFNVNG

-754 DTQIELTVDDQK
+754 DTHIELTVDNQK

-784 ASDLTEA
+784 ASELTEA

-851 SSITLTA
+851 SSVTLTA

-873 PVVIETVTFKSDG
+873 PVVIETVTFNSDG

-896 GTTNIID
+896 GTTNIIED
-903 NGVIVAKYFRY
+903 GVIVAKYFRY
-914 NLSSTTKEITVPVM
+914 NLSGFAKEITVPIM
-928 DTTVVTDVPDKQHPY
+928 DTTIVTDVPDKQYPY

-951 TDPFSEGW
+951 ANPFDEGW
-959 TKENSSS
+959 TQENSSS
-966 GTGSGWT
+966 VSDSGWKFNT
-973 YNSTNIYSR
+973 EYYEIRSASYS
-982 SCNGSTIY
+982 SGVF
-990 TPNAKLYT
+990 TPDARLYT
-998 PEIGVPAAGGNFTID
+998 PEIVVPKAGGSFIID
-1013 VFYYSSK
+1013 AVFYSNANGTY
-1020 YGAVGDQLKFYVQE
+1020 GDQLDFYIQE
-1034 KIDGGWETSSLKLTH
+1034 KVGESW
-1049 TITSDNYNFMHPC
+1049 ITGEKYYTYVMTADNYETYTPV
-1062 TVDLSGY
+1062 TIDLVGY
-1069 EGKTVRIM
+1069 ENKTVRIM
-1077 MHHDVGKG
+1077 MHHNVG
-1085 YGIRVD
+1085 YGYGVSVD
-1091 NAVFCGYNFATAQSG
+1091 NAFFYGYNFATAQSG

-1141 IHDNNQTG
+1141 ILDNNQTG

-1162 LHYTNYLDTKCK
+1162 LHYTNYLDTKCM

-1236 IDASEL
+1236 INASEL

-1256 YSVNVGSNM
+1256 YSVTAGSGM
-1265 SNGSWSITK
+1265 SDGSWSITK

-1393 NARGTIRYQLNKTT
+1393 NARGTISYQLNSF
-1407 ENGKPVL
+1407 

-1421 AYAVRCPYVDSTGAT
+1421 AYAVRCPYVDLTGAT

-1461 YSAEWSAVANN
+1461 YSTGWSAVANDD
-1472 APEQAQDRPG
+1472 PEQAQDRPG

-1497 DPIYDDERA
+1497 DPIYDDELA
-1506 FSMNDYHK
+1506 FSMNGYHK

-1519 DTDSKNPPAA
+1519 DTDSSNPPSA

-1553 QVTNS
+1553 QVENS
-1558 SGLVKSL
+1558 SGGLVKSL

-1581 PAPSEGTPGVWQVP
+1581 AVPSEGTPGVWQVP

-1671 VAPNGTTQTT
+1671 GVQNGTTYT

-1693 VTAPFNYLN
+1693 VTAPAEGYSFNYLN

-1730 RFMIGTKLAFGDSGK
+1730 RFMIGTKLAFGDPGK
-1745 LALSQKNTSSNG
+1745 LALSQKNVSTYV
-1757 TNSWIELTLVDDLS
+1757 TDPWIELTLVNDLS

-1788 TVNKKTYYVSSDL
+1788 TINGKTYYVSSDL

-1826 GVKFVTTTDSSANP
+1826 GVRFVTTTDSSADP

-1913 SGDGTVSS
+1913 NGDGTVSS

>member
-36 KAEETKSGPSAPE
+36 KAEETKSPAIPTDGWIQISGSQ
-49 NDDAWK
+49 
-55 TVSISTTVKTLG
+55 TVTG
-67 YKLVDSMS
+67 YKLVNSFTAGKKYQILASNQVTDSTKS
-75 PGNKYMILNTNAA
+75 
-88 GDAKTLGLGYNSSNT
+88 LGMGYDSSYGYYLGPLSNGIT
-103 LIIGSYSAYSVSE
+103 EIG
-116 LGNEKFVMY
+116 GEKFVTYEGSIDTDTDEINVWQYTTNSYLKNTYYTSYYLIWGGSNTGFTVHNSYKDRFSYSNNCVYNTTEEYYLVY
-125 NGDIFGDDFGG
+125 NG
-136 AVWDYYTA
+136 
-144 GSSNYID
+144 SSFAAAT
-151 NSYYQD
+151 SV
-157 SSNNNY
+157 SSNNTY
-163 SLYYNDYYYS
+163 IYEYGDWTI
-173 NGLDFSSTYY
+173 SSTE
-183 TPIGYSSTY
+183 
-192 GPYFKSNDYY
+192 
-202 IKYNSNS
+202 
-209 DFYASTGGSTYYR
+209 
-222 TYVYQYGSWDVTS
+222 
-235 DISAYAAL
+235 YAAM
-243 SGKTNFYIQKGAY
+243 SGKTTYVLQN
-256 SSSASVIDMIKD
+256 SSS
-268 NIYVWLSK
+268 
-276 QQDHVYAEL
+276 L
-285 TDAYTISGTVTP
+285 TDAAIKEMIRANLNVWVSSVADQAHADAQLTEAYSISGSVTP
-297 GTVGDY
+297 GT
-303 TLTVKFGTVTLG
+303 
-315 TITVHVIDSAPT
+315 
-327 AVNVSPSGRVIL
+327 
-339 GAGSDEYT
+339 
-347 GSQMYI
+347 
-353 SYTINGSTVTDVI
+353 
-366 DITLA
+366 
-371 MVSGHNINEAGIY
+371 NE
-384 ENCSVTYNGT
+384 T
-394 TYNNYTLDVYSP
+394 YTLDVTYGGVNLGSIKVYVVDNAAPTVSVTPSGSVALGADSSTLVGSTMYINYTIDGETVSETVDVTFGMVTPPAGQTFSDAGLYTGCTVTYNSIDGRTVTYANYTLNIYSL
-406 DYADYPEP
+406 DYPDYPEP

-419 DKTASGINWFNT
+419 NKTASGIDWFNT

-443 PSSKGIDLVIIVDTS
+443 PSNKGVDIVIIVDTS
-458 SSMKQT
+458 TSMTET
-464 VTDSTKTRIEV
+464 VGSTGKTRIEV
-475 LRESLVDLVD
+475 LRESLVKLVNT
-485 ILSTPN
+485 LSTPN
-491 ASGQLPDVNIA
+491 VSGELPDVNVA
-502 IADFNGHSTNTN
+502 IADFNGHTTGTS

-522 NRFADDIEMSSD
+522 NRFAKDDEMTASEHSFPD
-534 LSYCPGNV
+534 YCPGNV

-547 AGMLFDTS
+547 AGTS
-555 AEEQGYLDASA
+555 NDQAEGKGHFNAAA
-566 FVPAASLKGNDFSSI
+566 FVPVSSLVGNDFSSI
-581 RVLTNRGTNYDAG
+581 QVETGKGTNYDAG
-594 LGYAYQLA
+594 LGYAYLLA
-602 KAKKEQNEAKGE
+602 KAKKAQNDANHDE
-614 DRDIVVIFMSDGA
+614 RDIVVIFMSDGA
-627 PHQFNFFIKAYRNEP
+627 PHQFNFFVKDYWSNP
-642 VSSDYDTTS
+642 GTSDSTYSSWQ
-651 EYNTAH
+651 A
-657 TAWEDANTNWKNF
+657 ANTNWKNF
-670 ITGSGTCWLT
+670 ITGSGTCNILSG
-680 NESNTLYMNGNNG
+680 SNTLYMNENNG
-693 NKHWYAEAIKANPKS
+693 RKHWYAEAIKANPKS

-1141 IHDNNQTG
+1141 ILDNNQTG
-1149 VADGIYPTNSEAT
+1149 VADGIYPTNTEAI
-1162 LHYTNYLDTKCK
+1162 LHYTNYLGTKCK

-1242 AEAYGLTLY
+1242 AKH
-1251 DAASA
+1251 
-1256 YSVNVGSNM
+1256 M
-1265 SNGSWSITK
+1265 
-1274 GTDKA
+1274 
-1279 ATTYVTGYSG
+1279 
-1289 SNFSNSTTATGANC
+1289 
-1303 SNTTVWFAVVYRVGA
+1303 
-1318 RDDTIVVDYGLPVT
+1318 GLPYT
-1332 VNVLE
+1332 
-1337 NDLLSMI
+1337 
-1344 NDKAIAGVAS
+1344 
-1354 EDERPKAEGTLLDST
+1354 TLL
-1369 TGVALASGFGTEK
+1369 L
-1382 QGTYGKAVVTD
+1382 
-1393 NARGTIRYQLNKTT
+1393 
-1407 ENGKPVL
+1407 
-1414 MNGVETL
+1414 
-1421 AYAVRCPYVDSTGAT
+1421 
-1436 VDTYYYANLTIIPA
+1436 
-1450 TTVYYEDSFVT
+1450 
-1461 YSAEWSAVANN
+1461 
-1472 APEQAQDRPG
+1472 
-1482 YNSNPQLDANNLYGY
+1482 
-1497 DPIYDDERA
+1497 
-1506 FSMNDYHK
+1506 
-1514 VTVNA
+1514 
-1519 DTDSKNPPAA
+1519 
-1529 SFTFKGTGFDVIS
+1529 
-1542 KTDSTSGLMIV
+1542 
-1553 QVTNS
+1553 
-1558 SGLVKSL
+1558 L
-1565 IVDTYYGYTYN
+1565 I
-1576 NGIWT
+1576 
-1581 PAPSEGTPGVWQVP
+1581 A
-1595 VIKVSDLAY
+1595 
-1604 GEYTVTIKVIYNSSF
+1604 
-1619 NHTGSDSYTV
+1619 
-1629 YLDAIRIYDPAK
+1629 
-1641 GDATAE
+1641 
-1647 AAYKSDGEANPD
+1647 
-1659 FVRFRDFVFSRS
+1659 
-1671 VAPNGTTQTT
+1671 
-1681 FTGAIFIDGMGE
+1681 
-1693 VTAPFNYLN
+1693 
-1702 PSPNNEIYL
+1702 
-1711 TPGQGVYFRLMTD
+1711 
-1724 KDPSNA
+1724 
-1730 RFMIGTKLAFGDSGK
+1730 
-1745 LALSQKNTSSNG
+1745 
-1757 TNSWIELTLVDDLS
+1757 
-1771 TTADMYYEL
+1771 
-1780 KNISWSTT
+1780 
-1788 TVNKKTYYVSSDL
+1788 
-1801 MFSNPATKGT
+1801 
-1811 SSVISITNIKVTSND
+1811 
-1826 GVKFVTTTDSSANP
+1826 
-1840 NALLQENENSIV
+1840 
-1852 ACCDVRGIEAAVEH
+1852 
-1866 LDYLYGDYTI
+1866 
-1876 GDVNGDGNVNTFDA
+1876 
-1890 LLVMRYALGL
+1890 
-1900 VELKGSKLKAADF
+1900 
-1913 SGDGTVSS
+1913 
-1921 YDALVLMR
+1921 
-1929 HVLGAD
+1929 

>member
-1 MKNSIMKKLLALLVC
+1 
-16 VIMAVGV
+16 MAVGV

-31 ALPYG
+31 VLPYG
-36 KAEETKSGPSAPE
+36 KAEETKSPAIPTDGWIQISGAQ
-49 NDDAWK
+49 
-55 TVSISTTVKTLG
+55 TVTG
-67 YKLVDSMS
+67 YKLVNSFTAGKKYQILASNQATDSV
-75 PGNKYMILNTNAA
+75 A
-88 GDAKTLGLGYNSSNT
+88 TLGISTSSGSLVAIST
-103 LIIGSYSAYSVSE
+103 DIGVTDI
-116 LGNEKFVMY
+116 GGEKFVTY
-125 NGDIFGDDFGG
+125 EGDIDTLS
-136 AVWDYYTA
+136 AANNVWLYTTEGYLNNTHSSYSSYYLYQSRTNTSSFTVSDSYA
-144 GSSNYID
+144 CKFTYNNCVYNSTRGYYMIFNGSSFAAAD
-151 NSYYQD
+151 SV
-157 SSNNNY
+157 SSNNTY
-163 SLYYNDYYYS
+163 IYEYGDWTI
-173 NGLDFSSTYY
+173 STE
-183 TPIGYSSTY
+183 
-192 GPYFKSNDYY
+192 
-202 IKYNSNS
+202 
-209 DFYASTGGSTYYR
+209 
-222 TYVYQYGSWDVTS
+222 
-235 DISAYAAL
+235 YAAM
-243 SGKTNFYIQKGAY
+243 SGKTTYVLQN
-256 SSSASVIDMIKD
+256 SSS
-268 NIYVWLSK
+268 
-276 QQDHVYAEL
+276 L
-285 TDAYTISGTVTP
+285 TDAAIKEMIRANLNVWVSNVADQAHADAQLTEDYSFSGSVTP
-297 GTVGDY
+297 GT
-303 TLTVKFGTVTLG
+303 
-315 TITVHVIDSAPT
+315 
-327 AVNVSPSGRVIL
+327 
-339 GAGSDEYT
+339 
-347 GSQMYI
+347 
-353 SYTINGSTVTDVI
+353 
-366 DITLA
+366 
-371 MVSGHNINEAGIY
+371 
-384 ENCSVTYNGT
+384 NGT
-394 TYNNYTLDVYSP
+394 YTLDVTYGGVSIGSIKVYIVDNAAPTVSVTPSGSVALGADSSALVGSTMYINYTIDGETVSETVDVTFGMVTPPAGQTFSDAGLYTGCTVTYNSIDGRTVTYANYTLNIYSL
-406 DYADYPEP
+406 DYPDYPEP

-419 DKTASGINWFNT
+419 NKTASGIDWFNT

-443 PSSKGIDLVIIVDTS
+443 PSNKGVDIVIIVDTS
-458 SSMKQT
+458 TSMTET
-464 VTDSTKTRIEV
+464 VGSTGKTRIEV
-475 LRESLVDLVD
+475 LRESLVKLVNT
-485 ILSTPN
+485 LSTPN
-491 ASGQLPDVNIA
+491 VSGELPDVNVA

-522 NRFADDIEMSSD
+522 NRFEYDNEMSSN

-547 AGMLFDTS
+547 AGTS
-555 AEEQGYLDASA
+555 NDQAEGKGHFNAAA
-566 FVPAASLKGNDFSSI
+566 FVPVSSLVGNDFSSI
-581 RVLTNRGTNYDAG
+581 QVETGRGTNYDAG
-594 LGYAYQLA
+594 LGYAYLLA
-602 KAKKEQNEAKGE
+602 KAKKAQNDANHDE
-614 DRDIVVIFMSDGA
+614 RDIVVIFMSDGA
-627 PHQFNFFIKAYRNEP
+627 PHQFNFFVKAYWNEP
-642 VSSDYDTTS
+642 GWNYSSWQ
-651 EYNTAH
+651 A
-657 TAWEDANTNWKNF
+657 ANTNWRNF
-670 ITGSGTCWLT
+670 ITGSGTSILYS
-680 NESNTLYMNGNNG
+680 ESNSLYMNGNNG
-693 NKHWYAEAIKANPKS
+693 NKHWYAEAIKGNSKS

-722 GTENVHIIG
+722 GTDNVHIVG
-731 DDHMFNVNG
+731 DEHMFNVNG

-754 DTQIELTVDDQK
+754 DDQIELTVDNQK

-784 ASDLTEA
+784 ASELTEA

-807 YEDTMGE
+807 FEDTIGE

-824 TNKQTIQ
+824 TNEQTIQ

-851 SSITLTA
+851 SLVTLTA
-858 ENIDSYVGQRIDGID
+858 DNIDSYVGQRIDGID
-873 PVVIETVTFKSDG
+873 PVVIETVNFNSDG

-896 GTTNIID
+896 GTTNIIEND
-903 NGVIVAKYFRY
+903 VIVAKYFRY
-914 NLSSTTKEITVPVM
+914 NLSGSAKEITVPIM
-928 DTTVVTDVPDKQHPY
+928 DTTIVTDVPDKQYPY

-951 TDPFSEGW
+951 TNPFDEGW
-959 TKENSSS
+959 TQENSSS
-966 GTGSGWT
+966 VSDSGWKF
-973 YNSTNIYSR
+973 NTNYYEIRSASYS
-982 SCNGSTIY
+982 SGVF
-990 TPNAKLYT
+990 TPDARLYT
-998 PEIGVPAAGGNFTID
+998 PEIVVPKAGGSFIIEA
-1013 VFYYSSK
+1013 VFYSTANGTY
-1020 YGAVGDQLKFYVQE
+1020 GDQLDFYIQE
-1034 KIDGGWETSSLKLTH
+1034 KVGESW
-1049 TITSDNYNFMHPC
+1049 ITGEKYYTYVMTADNYETYTPV
-1062 TVDLSGY
+1062 TIDLVGY
-1069 EGKTVRIM
+1069 ENKTVRIM
-1077 MHHDVGKG
+1077 MHHNVG
-1085 YGIRVD
+1085 YGYGVSVD
-1091 NAVFCGYNFATAQSG
+1091 NAFFYGYNFATAQSG

-1141 IHDNNQTG
+1141 ILDNNQTG
-1149 VADGIYPTNSEAT
+1149 VADGIYPTNTEAT

-1226 QKFRFGSTVN
+1226 MKPRFGSTVN
-1236 IDASEL
+1236 INASEL

-1344 NDKAIAGVAS
+1344 NDKEIAGVAS

-1393 NARGTIRYQLNKTT
+1393 NARGTISYQLNSFI
-1407 ENGKPVL
+1407 
-1414 MNGVETL
+1414 NGVETL

-1497 DPIYDDERA
+1497 DPIYDDELA
-1506 FSMNDYHK
+1506 FSMNGYHK
-1514 VTVNA
+1514 VTVNEA
-1519 DTDSKNPPAA
+1519 TDSRNPPSAR
-1529 SFTFKGTGFDVIS
+1529 FTFKGTGFDVIS

-1553 QVTNS
+1553 QVENS
-1558 SGLVKSL
+1558 SGGLVKSL

-1581 PAPSEGTPGVWQVP
+1581 AVPSEGTPGVWQVP

-1641 GDATAE
+1641 GNETAE

-1671 VAPNGTTQTT
+1671 GVQNGTTYT

-1693 VTAPFNYLN
+1693 VTAPAEGYSFNYLN

-1711 TPGQGVYFRLMTD
+1711 APGQGVYFRLMTD
-1724 KDPSNA
+1724 RDPSNA

-1745 LALSQKNTSSNG
+1745 LALSQKNVSTYV
-1757 TNSWIELTLVDDLS
+1757 TDPWIELTLVNDLS

-1788 TVNKKTYYVSSDL
+1788 TINEKTYYVSSDL

-1826 GVKFVTTTDSSANP
+1826 GVKFVTTTDSSADP

-1913 SGDGTVSS
+1913 NGDSTVSS

>member
-36 KAEETKSGPSAPE
+36 KAEETKSPAIPTDGWIQISGAQ
-49 NDDAWK
+49 
-55 TVSISTTVKTLG
+55 TVTG
-67 YKLVDSMS
+67 YKLVNSFTAGKKYQILASNQATDSTQS
-75 PGNKYMILNTNAA
+75 
-88 GDAKTLGLGYNSSNT
+88 LGMGYDSSNGYYLGT
-103 LIIGSYSAYSVSE
+103 LSNGITEIG
-116 LGNEKFVMY
+116 GEKFVTYEGSIDTDTDEINVWQYTTNSYLKNTYYASYYLIWGGSSTGFTVHNSYKDSFSYSNNCVYNTTEGYYLVY
-125 NGDIFGDDFGG
+125 NG
-136 AVWDYYTA
+136 
-144 GSSNYID
+144 SSFAAAT
-151 NSYYQD
+151 SV
-157 SSNNNY
+157 SSNNTY
-163 SLYYNDYYYS
+163 IYEYGDWTI
-173 NGLDFSSTYY
+173 SSTE
-183 TPIGYSSTY
+183 
-192 GPYFKSNDYY
+192 
-202 IKYNSNS
+202 
-209 DFYASTGGSTYYR
+209 
-222 TYVYQYGSWDVTS
+222 
-235 DISAYAAL
+235 YAAM
-243 SGKTNFYIQKGAY
+243 SGKTTYVLQN
-256 SSSASVIDMIKD
+256 SSS
-268 NIYVWLSK
+268 
-276 QQDHVYAEL
+276 L
-285 TDAYTISGTVTP
+285 TDVAIKEMIRANLNVWVSNVADQAHADAQLTEDYSFSGSVTP
-297 GTVGDY
+297 GT
-303 TLTVKFGTVTLG
+303 
-315 TITVHVIDSAPT
+315 
-327 AVNVSPSGRVIL
+327 
-339 GAGSDEYT
+339 
-347 GSQMYI
+347 
-353 SYTINGSTVTDVI
+353 
-366 DITLA
+366 
-371 MVSGHNINEAGIY
+371 
-384 ENCSVTYNGT
+384 NGT
-394 TYNNYTLDVYSP
+394 YTLDVTYGGVSIGSIKVYIVDNAAPTVSVTPSGSVALGADSSALVGSTMYINYTIDGETVSETVDVTFGMVTPPAGQTFSDAGLYTGCTVTYNSIDGRTVTYANYTLNIYSL
-406 DYADYPEP
+406 DYPDYPEP

-419 DKTASGINWFNT
+419 NKTASGIDWFNT

-443 PSSKGIDLVIIVDTS
+443 PSNKGVDIVIIVDTS
-458 SSMKQT
+458 NSMNST
-464 VTDSTKTRIEV
+464 VGTTGKTRIEV
-475 LRESLVDLVD
+475 LRESLVKLVNT
-485 ILSTPN
+485 LSTPN
-491 ASGQLPDVNIA
+491 VSGELPDVNVA
-502 IADFNGHSTNTN
+502 IADFNGHTTSTS
-514 SSFAYEAT
+514 SSFAYEET
-522 NRFADDIEMSSD
+522 NRFEDDEELTASSLGFPD
-534 LSYCPGNV
+534 YCQGNV

-547 AGMLFDTS
+547 AGTS
-555 AEEQGYLDASA
+555 NDQAEGKGHFNAAA
-566 FVPAASLKGNDFSSI
+566 FVPVSSLVGNDFSSI
-581 RVLTNRGTNYDAG
+581 QVETGRGTNYDAG
-594 LGYAYQLA
+594 LGYAYLLA
-602 KAKKEQNEAKGE
+602 KAKKAQNDANHDE
-614 DRDIVVIFMSDGA
+614 RDIVVIFMSDGA
-627 PHQFNFFIKAYRNEP
+627 PHQFNFFVKDYWNNP
-642 VSSDYDTTS
+642 GTYDSTYSSWQ
-651 EYNTAH
+651 A
-657 TAWEDANTNWKNF
+657 ANTNWRNF
-670 ITGSGTCWLT
+670 ITGSGTCILFS
-680 NESNTLYMNGNNG
+680 ESNSLYMNGNN
-693 NKHWYAEAIKANPKS
+693 NHKHWYAEAIKGNSKS

-722 GTENVHIIG
+722 GTDNVHIVG
-731 DDHMFNVNG
+731 DEHMFNVNG

-754 DTQIELTVDDQK
+754 DTQIELTVDNQK

-784 ASDLTEA
+784 ASELTEA

-851 SSITLTA
+851 SSVTLTA

-896 GTTNIID
+896 GTTNIIE

-914 NLSSTTKEITVPVM
+914 NLSGSAKEITVPIM
-928 DTTVVTDVPDKQHPY
+928 DTTIVTDVPDKQYPY

-951 TDPFSEGW
+951 TNPFNEGW
-959 TKENSSS
+959 TQENSSS
-966 GTGSGWT
+966 VSDSGWKF
-973 YNSTNIYSR
+973 NTNYYEIRSASYS
-982 SCNGSTIY
+982 SGVF
-990 TPNAKLYT
+990 TPDARLYT
-998 PEIGVPAAGGNFTID
+998 PEIVVPKAGGSFIID
-1013 VFYYSSK
+1013 AVFYSTANGTY
-1020 YGAVGDQLKFYVQE
+1020 GDQLDFYIQE
-1034 KIDGGWETSSLKLTH
+1034 KVGESW
-1049 TITSDNYNFMHPC
+1049 ITGEKYYTYVMTADNYETYTPV
-1062 TVDLSGY
+1062 TIDLVGY
-1069 EGKTVRIM
+1069 ENKTVRIM
-1077 MHHDVGKG
+1077 MHHNVG
-1085 YGIRVD
+1085 YGYGVSVD
-1091 NAVFCGYNFATAQSG
+1091 NAFFYGYNFATAQSG

-1141 IHDNNQTG
+1141 ILDNNQTG
-1149 VADGIYPTNSEAT
+1149 VADGIYPTNTEAT
-1162 LHYTNYLDTKCK
+1162 LHYTNYLGTKCE

-1236 IDASEL
+1236 INASEL

-1256 YSVNVGSNM
+1256 YSVTAGSGM
-1265 SNGSWSITK
+1265 SDGSWSITK

-1344 NDKAIAGVAS
+1344 NDKTIAGVAS
-1354 EDERPKAEGTLLDST
+1354 KDDRPKVEDTLLGST
-1369 TGVALASGFGTEK
+1369 TGVALAEGFGTEK

-1393 NARGTIRYQLNKTT
+1393 NARGTISYQLNSFI
-1407 ENGKPVL
+1407 
-1414 MNGVETL
+1414 NGVETL

-1461 YSAEWSAVANN
+1461 YSTGWSAVANDD
-1472 APEQAQDRPG
+1472 PEQAQDRPG

-1497 DPIYDDERA
+1497 DPIYDDELA
-1506 FSMNDYHK
+1506 FSMNGYHK

-1519 DTDSKNPPAA
+1519 DTDSSNPPSAN
-1529 SFTFKGTGFDVIS
+1529 FTFKGTGFDVIS

-1553 QVTNS
+1553 QVENS
-1558 SGLVKSL
+1558 SGGLVKSL

-1581 PAPSEGTPGVWQVP
+1581 AVPSEGTPGVWQVP

-1604 GEYTVTIKVIYNSSF
+1604 GEYTVTIKVIYNRSF

-1671 VAPNGTTQTT
+1671 GVQNGTTYT

-1693 VTAPFNYLN
+1693 VTAPAEGYSFNYLN

-1711 TPGQGVYFRLMTD
+1711 APGQGVYFRLMTD

-1745 LALSQKNTSSNG
+1745 LALSQKNVSTYV
-1757 TNSWIELTLVDDLS
+1757 TDPWIELTLVNDLS

-1788 TVNKKTYYVSSDL
+1788 TINEKTYYVSSDL

-1826 GVKFVTTTDSSANP
+1826 GVKFVTTTDSSADP

-1913 SGDGTVSS
+1913 NGDGTVSS

>member
-1 MKNSIMKKLLALLVC
+1 
-16 VIMAVGV
+16 MAVGV

-36 KAEETKSGPSAPE
+36 KAEETKSPAIPTDGWIQISGAQ
-49 NDDAWK
+49 
-55 TVSISTTVKTLG
+55 TVTG
-67 YKLVDSMS
+67 YKLVNSFTAGKKYQILASNQVTDSV
-75 PGNKYMILNTNAA
+75 A
-88 GDAKTLGLGYNSSNT
+88 TLGISTSSGSLVAIST
-103 LIIGSYSAYSVSE
+103 DIGVTDI
-116 LGNEKFVMY
+116 GGEKFVTY
-125 NGDIFGDDFGG
+125 EGDID
-136 AVWDYYTA
+136 ALSAANNVWLYTTEGYLNNTHSSYSSYYLYQSRTNTSSFTVSDSYA
-144 GSSNYID
+144 CKFTYNNCVYNSTRGYYMIFNGSSFAAAD
-151 NSYYQD
+151 SV
-157 SSNNNY
+157 SSNNTY
-163 SLYYNDYYYS
+163 IYEYGDWTI
-173 NGLDFSSTYY
+173 STE
-183 TPIGYSSTY
+183 
-192 GPYFKSNDYY
+192 
-202 IKYNSNS
+202 
-209 DFYASTGGSTYYR
+209 
-222 TYVYQYGSWDVTS
+222 
-235 DISAYAAL
+235 YAAM
-243 SGKTNFYIQKGAY
+243 SGKTTYVLQN
-256 SSSASVIDMIKD
+256 SSSLTEAAIKEMIRA
-268 NIYVWLSK
+268 NLNVWVSNVAD
-276 QQDHVYAEL
+276 QAHADAQL
-285 TDAYTISGTVTP
+285 TEDYSFSGSVTP
-297 GTVGDY
+297 GT
-303 TLTVKFGTVTLG
+303 
-315 TITVHVIDSAPT
+315 
-327 AVNVSPSGRVIL
+327 
-339 GAGSDEYT
+339 
-347 GSQMYI
+347 
-353 SYTINGSTVTDVI
+353 
-366 DITLA
+366 
-371 MVSGHNINEAGIY
+371 
-384 ENCSVTYNGT
+384 NGT
-394 TYNNYTLDVYSP
+394 YTLDVTYGGVSIGSIKVYIVDNAAPTVSVTPSGSVALGADSSALVGSTMYINYTIDGETVSETVDVTFGMVTPPAGQTFSDAGLYTGCTVTYNSIDGRTVTYANYTLNIYSL
-406 DYADYPEP
+406 DYPDYPEP

-419 DKTASGINWFNT
+419 DKTASGIDWFNT

-443 PSSKGIDLVIIVDTS
+443 PSNKGVDIVVIVDTS
-458 SSMKQT
+458 TSMNST
-464 VTDSTKTRIEV
+464 VGTTGKTRIEV
-475 LRESLVDLVD
+475 LRESLVKLVNT
-485 ILSTPN
+485 LSTPN
-491 ASGQLPDVNIA
+491 VSGELPDVNVA

-522 NRFADDIEMSSD
+522 NRFEYDNEMSSN

-547 AGMLFDTS
+547 AGTS
-555 AEEQGYLDASA
+555 NDQAEGKGHFNAAA
-566 FVPAASLKGNDFSSI
+566 FVPVSSLVGNDFSSI
-581 RVLTNRGTNYDAG
+581 QVEKGRGTNYDAG
-594 LGYAYQLA
+594 LGYAYLLA
-602 KAKKEQNEAKGE
+602 KAKKAQNDANHDE
-614 DRDIVVIFMSDGA
+614 RDIVVIFMSDGA
-627 PHQFNFFIKAYRNEP
+627 PHQFNFFVKAYWNGNN
-642 VSSDYDTTS
+642 SSWQ
-651 EYNTAH
+651 A
-657 TAWEDANTNWKNF
+657 ANTNWRNF
-670 ITGSGTCWLT
+670 ITGSGTSILYS
-680 NESNTLYMNGNNG
+680 ESNSLYMNGNNG
-693 NKHWYAEAIKANPKS
+693 NKHWYAEAIKGNSKS

-722 GTENVHIIG
+722 GTDNVHIVG
-731 DDHMFNVNG
+731 DEHMFNVNG

-754 DTQIELTVDDQK
+754 DDQIELTVDNQK

-784 ASDLTEA
+784 ASELTEA

-851 SSITLTA
+851 SSVTLTA

-873 PVVIETVTFKSDG
+873 PVVIETVTFKNDG

-896 GTTNIID
+896 GTTNIIEND
-903 NGVIVAKYFRY
+903 VIVAKYFRY
-914 NLSSTTKEITVPVM
+914 NLSGSAKEITVPIM
-928 DTTVVTDVPDKQHPY
+928 DTTIVTDVPDKQYPY

-951 TDPFSEGW
+951 TNPFKEGW
-959 TKENSSS
+959 TQENSSS
-966 GTGSGWT
+966 VSDSGWKFNT
-973 YNSTNIYSR
+973 DYYEIRSASYS
-982 SCNGSTIY
+982 SGVF
-990 TPNAKLYT
+990 TPDARLYT
-998 PEIGVPAAGGNFTID
+998 PEIVVPKAGGSFIID
-1013 VFYYSSK
+1013 AVFYSNANGTY
-1020 YGAVGDQLKFYVQE
+1020 GDQLDFYIQE
-1034 KIDGGWETSSLKLTH
+1034 KVGESW
-1049 TITSDNYNFMHPC
+1049 ITGEKYYTYVMTADNYETYTPV
-1062 TVDLSGY
+1062 TIDLVGY
-1069 EGKTVRIM
+1069 ENKTVRIM
-1077 MHHDVGKG
+1077 MHHNVG
-1085 YGIRVD
+1085 YGYGVSVD
-1091 NAVFCGYNFATAQSG
+1091 NAFFYGYNFATAQSG

-1141 IHDNNQTG
+1141 ILDNNQTG
-1149 VADGIYPTNSEAT
+1149 VADGIYPTNTEAT
-1162 LHYTNYLDTKCK
+1162 LHYTNYLDTKCM

-1236 IDASEL
+1236 INASEL

-1256 YSVNVGSNM
+1256 YSVTAGSGM
-1265 SNGSWSITK
+1265 SDGSWSITK

-1354 EDERPKAEGTLLDST
+1354 EDERPKAEGTLLGST

-1421 AYAVRCPYVDSTGAT
+1421 AYAVRCPYVDLTGAT

-1450 TTVYYEDSFVT
+1450 TTVYYEDSFVN
-1461 YSAEWSAVANN
+1461 YSEEWTVPDNN
-1472 APEQAQDRPG
+1472 ENPEQAQDRPG

-1497 DPIYDDERA
+1497 DPIYDDELA
-1506 FSMNDYHK
+1506 FSMNGYHK

-1519 DTDSKNPPAA
+1519 DTDSSNPPSAN
-1529 SFTFKGTGFDVIS
+1529 FTFKGTGFDVIS

-1558 SGLVKSL
+1558 SGGLVKSL

-1581 PAPSEGTPGVWQVP
+1581 PVPSEGTPGVWQVP

-1671 VAPNGTTQTT
+1671 GVQNGTTYT

-1693 VTAPFNYLN
+1693 VTAPAEDYSFNYLN

-1745 LALSQKNTSSNG
+1745 LALSQKNVSTYV
-1757 TNSWIELTLVDDLS
+1757 TDPWIELTLVNELS

-1788 TVNKKTYYVSSDL
+1788 TINGKTYYVSSDL

-1826 GVKFVTTTDSSANP
+1826 GVRFVTTTDSSADP

-1913 SGDGTVSS
+1913 NGDGTVSS

>member
-36 KAEETKSGPSAPE
+36 KAEETKSPAIPTDGWIQISGAQ
-49 NDDAWK
+49 
-55 TVSISTTVKTLG
+55 TVTG
-67 YKLVDSMS
+67 YKLVNSFTAGKKYQILASNQVTDSV
-75 PGNKYMILNTNAA
+75 A
-88 GDAKTLGLGYNSSNT
+88 TLGISTSSGSLVPISTN
-103 LIIGSYSAYSVSE
+103 IGVTDI
-116 LGNEKFVMY
+116 GGEKFVTY
-125 NGDIFGDDFGG
+125 EGDIDDLF
-136 AVWDYYTA
+136 AANNVWLYTTEGYLNNTHSSYSSYYLYQSWTNTSSFTVSDSYA
-144 GSSNYID
+144 CKFTYNNCVYNSTRGYYMIFNGSSFAAAD
-151 NSYYQD
+151 SV
-157 SSNNNY
+157 SSNNTY
-163 SLYYNDYYYS
+163 IYEYGDWTI
-173 NGLDFSSTYY
+173 SSTE
-183 TPIGYSSTY
+183 
-192 GPYFKSNDYY
+192 
-202 IKYNSNS
+202 
-209 DFYASTGGSTYYR
+209 
-222 TYVYQYGSWDVTS
+222 
-235 DISAYAAL
+235 YAAM
-243 SGKTNFYIQKGAY
+243 SGKTTYVLQN
-256 SSSASVIDMIKD
+256 SSS
-268 NIYVWLSK
+268 
-276 QQDHVYAEL
+276 L
-285 TDAYTISGTVTP
+285 TDAAIKEMIRANLNVWVSNVADQAHADAQLTEDYSFSGSVTP
-297 GTVGDY
+297 GT
-303 TLTVKFGTVTLG
+303 
-315 TITVHVIDSAPT
+315 
-327 AVNVSPSGRVIL
+327 
-339 GAGSDEYT
+339 
-347 GSQMYI
+347 
-353 SYTINGSTVTDVI
+353 
-366 DITLA
+366 
-371 MVSGHNINEAGIY
+371 
-384 ENCSVTYNGT
+384 NGT
-394 TYNNYTLDVYSP
+394 YTLDVTYGGVSIGSIKVYIVDNAAPTVSVTPSGSVALGADSSALVGSTMYINYTIDGETVSETVDVTFGMVTPPAGQTFSDAGLYTGCTVTYNSIDGRTVTYANYTLNIYSL
-406 DYADYPEP
+406 DYPDYPEP

-419 DKTASGINWFNT
+419 NKTASGIDWFNT

-443 PSSKGIDLVIIVDTS
+443 PSNKGVDIVIIVDTS
-458 SSMKQT
+458 TSMTET
-464 VTDSTKTRIEV
+464 VGSTGKTRIEV
-475 LRESLVDLVD
+475 LRESLVKLVNT
-485 ILSTPN
+485 LSTPN
-491 ASGQLPDVNIA
+491 VSGELPDVNVA

-547 AGMLFDTS
+547 AGTS
-555 AEEQGYLDASA
+555 NDQAEGKGHFNAAA
-566 FVPAASLKGNDFSSI
+566 FVPVSSLVGNDFSSI
-581 RVLTNRGTNYDAG
+581 QVETGRGTNYDAG
-594 LGYAYQLA
+594 LGYAYLLA
-602 KAKKEQNEAKGE
+602 KAKKAQNDANHDE
-614 DRDIVVIFMSDGA
+614 RDIVVIFMSDGA
-627 PHQFNFFIKAYRNEP
+627 PHQFNFFVKDYWNNP
-642 VSSDYDTTS
+642 GWNYSSWQ
-651 EYNTAH
+651 A
-657 TAWEDANTNWKNF
+657 ANTNWRNF
-670 ITGSGTCWLT
+670 ITGSGTCILFS
-680 NESNTLYMNGNNG
+680 ESNSLYMNGNN
-693 NKHWYAEAIKANPKS
+693 NQKHWYAEAIKGNSKS

-722 GTENVHIIG
+722 GTDNVHIVG
-731 DDHMFNVNG
+731 DEHMFNVNG

-754 DTQIELTVDDQK
+754 DTQIELTVDNQK

-776 GYSYSADS
+776 GYNYSADS
-784 ASDLTEA
+784 ASELTEA

-851 SSITLTA
+851 SSVTLTA

-873 PVVIETVTFKSDG
+873 PVVIETVNFNSDG

-896 GTTNIID
+896 GTTNIIE

-914 NLSSTTKEITVPVM
+914 NLSGYAKEITVPIM
-928 DTTVVTDVPDKQHPY
+928 DTTIVTDVPDKQYPY

-951 TDPFSEGW
+951 TNPFNEGW
-959 TKENSSS
+959 TQENSSS
-966 GTGSGWT
+966 VSDSGWKF
-973 YNSTNIYSR
+973 NTNYYEIRSASYS
-982 SCNGSTIY
+982 SGVF
-990 TPNAKLYT
+990 TPDARLYT
-998 PEIGVPAAGGNFTID
+998 PEIVVPKAGGSFIID
-1013 VFYYSSK
+1013 AVFYSTDNGTY
-1020 YGAVGDQLKFYVQE
+1020 GDQLDFYIQE
-1034 KIDGGWETSSLKLTH
+1034 KVGESW
-1049 TITSDNYNFMHPC
+1049 ITGEKYYTYVMTADNYATYTPV
-1062 TVDLSGY
+1062 TIDLVGY
-1069 EGKTVRIM
+1069 ENKTVRIM
-1077 MHHDVGKG
+1077 MHHNVG
-1085 YGIRVD
+1085 YGYGVSVD
-1091 NAVFCGYNFATAQSG
+1091 NAFFYGYNFATAQSG

-1141 IHDNNQTG
+1141 ILDNNQTG
-1149 VADGIYPTNSEAT
+1149 VADGIYPTNTEAT
-1162 LHYTNYLDTKCK
+1162 LHYTNYLDTKCE

-1236 IDASEL
+1236 INASEL

-1256 YSVNVGSNM
+1256 YSVTAGSGM
-1265 SNGSWSITK
+1265 SDGSWSITK

-1393 NARGTIRYQLNKTT
+1393 NARGTISYQLNSFI
-1407 ENGKPVL
+1407 
-1414 MNGVETL
+1414 NGVETL

-1497 DPIYDDERA
+1497 DPIYDDELA
-1506 FSMNDYHK
+1506 FSMNGYHK
-1514 VTVNA
+1514 VTVNEA
-1519 DTDSKNPPAA
+1519 TDSRNPPSA

-1553 QVTNS
+1553 QVENS
-1558 SGLVKSL
+1558 SGGLVKSL

-1581 PAPSEGTPGVWQVP
+1581 AVPSEGTPGVWQVP

-1641 GDATAE
+1641 GNETAE

-1671 VAPNGTTQTT
+1671 GVQNGTEYT

-1693 VTAPFNYLN
+1693 VTAPAEGYSFNYLN

-1711 TPGQGVYFRLMTD
+1711 APGQGVYFRLMTD

-1745 LALSQKNTSSNG
+1745 LALSQKNVSTYV
-1757 TNSWIELTLVDDLS
+1757 TDPWIELTLVNDLS

-1788 TVNKKTYYVSSDL
+1788 TINGKTYYVSSDL

-1826 GVKFVTTTDSSANP
+1826 GVKFVTTTDSSADP

-1900 VELKGSKLKAADF
+1900 VELKGSKIKAADF
-1913 SGDGTVSS
+1913 NGDGTVSS

>member
-36 KAEETKSGPSAPE
+36 KAEETKSPAIPTDGWIQISGAQ
-49 NDDAWK
+49 
-55 TVSISTTVKTLG
+55 TVTG
-67 YKLVDSMS
+67 YKLVNSFTAGKKYQILASNQVTDSV
-75 PGNKYMILNTNAA
+75 A
-88 GDAKTLGLGYNSSNT
+88 TLGISTSSGSLVAIST
-103 LIIGSYSAYSVSE
+103 DIGVTDI
-116 LGNEKFVMY
+116 GGEKFVTY
-125 NGDIFGDDFGG
+125 EGDID
-136 AVWDYYTA
+136 ALPAANNVWLYTTEGYLNNTHSSYSSYYLYQSRTNTSSFTVSDSYA
-144 GSSNYID
+144 CKFTYNNCVYNSTRGYYMIFNGSSFAAAD
-151 NSYYQD
+151 SV
-157 SSNNNY
+157 SSNNTY
-163 SLYYNDYYYS
+163 IYEYGDWTI
-173 NGLDFSSTYY
+173 STE
-183 TPIGYSSTY
+183 
-192 GPYFKSNDYY
+192 
-202 IKYNSNS
+202 
-209 DFYASTGGSTYYR
+209 
-222 TYVYQYGSWDVTS
+222 
-235 DISAYAAL
+235 YAAM
-243 SGKTNFYIQKGAY
+243 SGKTTYVLQN
-256 SSSASVIDMIKD
+256 SSSLTEAAIKEMIRA
-268 NIYVWLSK
+268 NLNVWVSNVAD
-276 QQDHVYAEL
+276 QAHADAQL
-285 TDAYTISGTVTP
+285 TEDYSFSGSVTP
-297 GTVGDY
+297 GT
-303 TLTVKFGTVTLG
+303 
-315 TITVHVIDSAPT
+315 
-327 AVNVSPSGRVIL
+327 
-339 GAGSDEYT
+339 
-347 GSQMYI
+347 
-353 SYTINGSTVTDVI
+353 
-366 DITLA
+366 
-371 MVSGHNINEAGIY
+371 
-384 ENCSVTYNGT
+384 NGT
-394 TYNNYTLDVYSP
+394 YTLDVTYGGVSIGSIKVYIVDNAAPTVSVTPSGSVALGADSSALVGSTMYINYTIDGETVSETVDVTFGMVTPPAGQTFSDAGLYTGCTVTYNSIDGRTVTYANYTLNIYSL
-406 DYADYPEP
+406 DYPDYPEP

-419 DKTASGINWFNT
+419 NKTASGIDWFNT

-443 PSSKGIDLVIIVDTS
+443 PSNKGVDIVVIVDTS
-458 SSMKQT
+458 TSMNST
-464 VTDSTKTRIEV
+464 VGTTGKTRIEV
-475 LRESLVDLVD
+475 LRESLVKLVNT
-485 ILSTPN
+485 LSTPN
-491 ASGQLPDVNIA
+491 VSGELPDVNVA

-522 NRFADDIEMSSD
+522 NRFEYDNEMSSN

-547 AGMLFDTS
+547 AGTS
-555 AEEQGYLDASA
+555 NDQAEGKGHFNAAA
-566 FVPAASLKGNDFSSI
+566 FVPVSSLVGNDFSSI
-581 RVLTNRGTNYDAG
+581 QVEKGRGTNYDAG
-594 LGYAYQLA
+594 LGYAYLLA
-602 KAKKEQNEAKGE
+602 KAKKAQNDANHDE
-614 DRDIVVIFMSDGA
+614 RDIVVIFMSDGA
-627 PHQFNFFIKAYRNEP
+627 PHQFNFFVKAYWNGNN
-642 VSSDYDTTS
+642 SSWQ
-651 EYNTAH
+651 A
-657 TAWEDANTNWKNF
+657 ANTNWRNF
-670 ITGSGTCWLT
+670 ITGSGTSILYS
-680 NESNTLYMNGNNG
+680 ESNSLYMNGNNG
-693 NKHWYAEAIKANPKS
+693 NKHWYAEAIKGNSKS

-722 GTENVHIIG
+722 GTDNVHIVG
-731 DDHMFNVNG
+731 DEHMFNVNG

-754 DTQIELTVDDQK
+754 DDQIELTVDNQK

-784 ASDLTEA
+784 ASELTEA

-807 YEDTMGE
+807 FEDTIGE

-824 TNKQTIQ
+824 TNEQTIQ

-851 SSITLTA
+851 SLVTLTA
-858 ENIDSYVGQRIDGID
+858 DNIDSYVGQRIDGID
-873 PVVIETVTFKSDG
+873 PVVIETVNFNSDG

-896 GTTNIID
+896 GTTNIIEND
-903 NGVIVAKYFRY
+903 VIVAKYFRY
-914 NLSSTTKEITVPVM
+914 NLSGFAKEITVPIM
-928 DTTVVTDVPDKQHPY
+928 DTTIVTDVPDKQYPY

-951 TDPFSEGW
+951 TNPFNEGW
-959 TKENSSS
+959 TQENSSS
-966 GTGSGWT
+966 VSDSGWKFNT
-973 YNSTNIYSR
+973 EYYEIRSASYS
-982 SCNGSTIY
+982 SGVF
-990 TPNAKLYT
+990 TPDARLYT
-998 PEIGVPAAGGNFTID
+998 PEIVVPKAGGSFIID
-1013 VFYYSSK
+1013 AVFYSNANGTY
-1020 YGAVGDQLKFYVQE
+1020 GDQLDFYIQE
-1034 KIDGGWETSSLKLTH
+1034 KVGESW
-1049 TITSDNYNFMHPC
+1049 ITGEKYYTYVMTADNYETYTPV
-1062 TVDLSGY
+1062 TIDLVGY
-1069 EGKTVRIM
+1069 ENKTVRIM
-1077 MHHDVGKG
+1077 MHHNVG
-1085 YGIRVD
+1085 YGYGVSVD
-1091 NAVFCGYNFATAQSG
+1091 NAFFYGYNFATAQSG

-1141 IHDNNQTG
+1141 ILDNNQTG
-1149 VADGIYPTNSEAT
+1149 VADGIYPTNTEAT
-1162 LHYTNYLDTKCK
+1162 LHYTNYLDTKCM

-1236 IDASEL
+1236 INASEL

-1251 DAASA
+1251 DAAST
-1256 YSVNVGSNM
+1256 YSVTAGSGM
-1265 SNGSWSITK
+1265 SDGSWSITK

-1354 EDERPKAEGTLLDST
+1354 EDERPKAEGTLLGST

-1421 AYAVRCPYVDSTGAT
+1421 AYAVRCPYVDLTGAT

-1450 TTVYYEDSFVT
+1450 TTVYYEDSFVN
-1461 YSAEWSAVANN
+1461 YSEEWTVPDNN
-1472 APEQAQDRPG
+1472 ENPEQAQDRPG

-1497 DPIYDDERA
+1497 DPIYDDELA
-1506 FSMNDYHK
+1506 FSMNGYHK

-1519 DTDSKNPPAA
+1519 DTDSSNPPSAN
-1529 SFTFKGTGFDVIS
+1529 FTFKGTGFDVIS

-1558 SGLVKSL
+1558 SGGLVKSL

-1581 PAPSEGTPGVWQVP
+1581 PVPSEGTPGVWQVP

-1671 VAPNGTTQTT
+1671 GVQNGTTYT

-1693 VTAPFNYLN
+1693 VTAPAEDYSFNYLN

-1711 TPGQGVYFRLMTD
+1711 APGQGVYFRLMTD

-1745 LALSQKNTSSNG
+1745 LALSQKNVSTYV
-1757 TNSWIELTLVDDLS
+1757 TDPWIELTLVNDLS

-1788 TVNKKTYYVSSDL
+1788 TINEKTYYVSSDL

-1913 SGDGTVSS
+1913 NGDGTVSS

>member
-31 ALPYG
+31 VLPYG
-36 KAEETKSGPSAPE
+36 KAEETKSPAIPTDGWIQISGAQ
-49 NDDAWK
+49 
-55 TVSISTTVKTLG
+55 TVTG
-67 YKLVDSMS
+67 YKLVNSFTAGKKYQILASNQATDSV
-75 PGNKYMILNTNAA
+75 A
-88 GDAKTLGLGYNSSNT
+88 TLGISTSSGSLVAIST
-103 LIIGSYSAYSVSE
+103 DIGVTDI
-116 LGNEKFVMY
+116 GGEKFVTY
-125 NGDIFGDDFGG
+125 EGDIDTLS
-136 AVWDYYTA
+136 AANNVWLYTTEGYLNNTHSSYSSYYLYQSRTNTSSFTVSDSYA
-144 GSSNYID
+144 CKFTYNNCVYNSTRGYYMIFNGSSFAAAD
-151 NSYYQD
+151 SV
-157 SSNNNY
+157 SSNNTY
-163 SLYYNDYYYS
+163 IYEYGDWTI
-173 NGLDFSSTYY
+173 STE
-183 TPIGYSSTY
+183 
-192 GPYFKSNDYY
+192 
-202 IKYNSNS
+202 
-209 DFYASTGGSTYYR
+209 
-222 TYVYQYGSWDVTS
+222 
-235 DISAYAAL
+235 YAAM
-243 SGKTNFYIQKGAY
+243 SGKTTYVLQN
-256 SSSASVIDMIKD
+256 SSS
-268 NIYVWLSK
+268 
-276 QQDHVYAEL
+276 L
-285 TDAYTISGTVTP
+285 TDAAIKEMIRANLNVWVSNVADQAHADAQLTEDYSFSGSVTP
-297 GTVGDY
+297 GT
-303 TLTVKFGTVTLG
+303 
-315 TITVHVIDSAPT
+315 
-327 AVNVSPSGRVIL
+327 
-339 GAGSDEYT
+339 
-347 GSQMYI
+347 
-353 SYTINGSTVTDVI
+353 
-366 DITLA
+366 
-371 MVSGHNINEAGIY
+371 
-384 ENCSVTYNGT
+384 NGT
-394 TYNNYTLDVYSP
+394 YTLDVTYGGVSIGSIKVYIVDNAAPTVSVTPSGSVALGADSSALVGSTMYINYTIDGETVSETVDVTFGMVTPPAGQTFSDAGLYTGCTVTYNSIDGRTVTYANYTLNIYSL
-406 DYADYPEP
+406 DYPDYPEP

-419 DKTASGINWFNT
+419 NKTASGIDWFNT

-443 PSSKGIDLVIIVDTS
+443 PSNKGVDIVIIVDTS
-458 SSMKQT
+458 TSMTET
-464 VTDSTKTRIEV
+464 VGSTGKTRIEV
-475 LRESLVDLVD
+475 LRESLVKLVNT
-485 ILSTPN
+485 LSTPN
-491 ASGQLPDVNIA
+491 VSGELPDVNVA

-522 NRFADDIEMSSD
+522 NRFEYDNEMSSN

-547 AGMLFDTS
+547 AGTS
-555 AEEQGYLDASA
+555 NDQAEGKGHFNAAA
-566 FVPAASLKGNDFSSI
+566 FVPVSSLVGNDFSSI
-581 RVLTNRGTNYDAG
+581 QVETGRGTNYDAG
-594 LGYAYQLA
+594 LGYAYLLA
-602 KAKKEQNEAKGE
+602 KAKKAQNDANHDE
-614 DRDIVVIFMSDGA
+614 RDIVVIFMSDGA
-627 PHQFNFFIKAYRNEP
+627 PHQFNFFVKAYWNEP
-642 VSSDYDTTS
+642 GWNYSSWQ
-651 EYNTAH
+651 A
-657 TAWEDANTNWKNF
+657 ANTNWRNF
-670 ITGSGTCWLT
+670 ITGSGTSILYS
-680 NESNTLYMNGNNG
+680 ESNSLYMNGNNG
-693 NKHWYAEAIKANPKS
+693 NKHWYAEAIKGNSKS

-722 GTENVHIIG
+722 GTDNVHIVG
-731 DDHMFNVNG
+731 DEHMFNVNG

-754 DTQIELTVDDQK
+754 DDQIELTVDNQK

-784 ASDLTEA
+784 ASELTEA

-807 YEDTMGE
+807 FEDTIGE

-824 TNKQTIQ
+824 TNEQTIQ

-851 SSITLTA
+851 SLVTLTA
-858 ENIDSYVGQRIDGID
+858 DNIDSYVGQRIDGID
-873 PVVIETVTFKSDG
+873 PVVIETVNFNSDG

-896 GTTNIID
+896 GTTNIIEND
-903 NGVIVAKYFRY
+903 VIVAKYFRY
-914 NLSSTTKEITVPVM
+914 NLSGSAKEITVPIM
-928 DTTVVTDVPDKQHPY
+928 DTTIVTDVPDKQYPY

-951 TDPFSEGW
+951 TNPFDEGW
-959 TKENSSS
+959 TQENSSS
-966 GTGSGWT
+966 VSDSGWKF
-973 YNSTNIYSR
+973 NTNYYEIRSASYS
-982 SCNGSTIY
+982 SGVF
-990 TPNAKLYT
+990 TPDARLYT
-998 PEIGVPAAGGNFTID
+998 PEIVVPKAGGSFIIEA
-1013 VFYYSSK
+1013 VFYSTANGTY
-1020 YGAVGDQLKFYVQE
+1020 GDQLDFYIQE
-1034 KIDGGWETSSLKLTH
+1034 KVGESW
-1049 TITSDNYNFMHPC
+1049 ITGEKYYTYVMTADNYETYTPV
-1062 TVDLSGY
+1062 TIDLVGY
-1069 EGKTVRIM
+1069 ENKTVRIM
-1077 MHHDVGKG
+1077 MHHNVG
-1085 YGIRVD
+1085 YGYGVSVD
-1091 NAVFCGYNFATAQSG
+1091 NAFFYGYNFATAQSG

-1141 IHDNNQTG
+1141 ILDNNQTG
-1149 VADGIYPTNSEAT
+1149 VADGIYPTNTEAT

-1226 QKFRFGSTVN
+1226 MKPRFGSTVN
-1236 IDASEL
+1236 INASEL

-1344 NDKAIAGVAS
+1344 NDKEIAGVAS

-1393 NARGTIRYQLNKTT
+1393 NARGTISYQLNSFI
-1407 ENGKPVL
+1407 
-1414 MNGVETL
+1414 NGVETL

-1497 DPIYDDERA
+1497 DPIYDDELA
-1506 FSMNDYHK
+1506 FSMNGYHK
-1514 VTVNA
+1514 VTVNEA
-1519 DTDSKNPPAA
+1519 TDSRNPPSAR
-1529 SFTFKGTGFDVIS
+1529 FTFKGTGFDVIS

-1553 QVTNS
+1553 QVENS
-1558 SGLVKSL
+1558 SGGLVKSL

-1581 PAPSEGTPGVWQVP
+1581 AVPSEGTPGVWQVP

-1641 GDATAE
+1641 GNETAE

-1671 VAPNGTTQTT
+1671 GVQNGTTYT

-1693 VTAPFNYLN
+1693 VTAPAEGYSFNYLN

-1711 TPGQGVYFRLMTD
+1711 APGQGVYFRLMTD
-1724 KDPSNA
+1724 RDPSNA

-1745 LALSQKNTSSNG
+1745 LALSQKNVSTYV
-1757 TNSWIELTLVDDLS
+1757 TDPWIELTLVNDLS

-1788 TVNKKTYYVSSDL
+1788 TINEKTYYVSSDL

-1826 GVKFVTTTDSSANP
+1826 GVKFVTTTDSSADP

-1913 SGDGTVSS
+1913 NGDSTVSS

>member
-1 MKNSIMKKLLALLVC
+1 
-16 VIMAVGV
+16 MAVGV

-31 ALPYG
+31 VLPYG
-36 KAEETKSGPSAPE
+36 KAEETKSPAIPTDGWIQISGAQ
-49 NDDAWK
+49 
-55 TVSISTTVKTLG
+55 TVTG
-67 YKLVDSMS
+67 YKLVNSFTAGKKYQILASNQATDSV
-75 PGNKYMILNTNAA
+75 A
-88 GDAKTLGLGYNSSNT
+88 TLGISTSSGSLVAIST
-103 LIIGSYSAYSVSE
+103 DIGVTDI
-116 LGNEKFVMY
+116 GGEKFVTY
-125 NGDIFGDDFGG
+125 EGDIDTLS
-136 AVWDYYTA
+136 AANNVWLYTTEGYLNNTHSSYSSYYLYQSRTNTSSFTVSDSYA
-144 GSSNYID
+144 CKFTYNNCVYNSTRGYYMIFNGSSFAAAD
-151 NSYYQD
+151 SV
-157 SSNNNY
+157 SSNNTY
-163 SLYYNDYYYS
+163 IYEYGDWTI
-173 NGLDFSSTYY
+173 STE
-183 TPIGYSSTY
+183 
-192 GPYFKSNDYY
+192 
-202 IKYNSNS
+202 
-209 DFYASTGGSTYYR
+209 
-222 TYVYQYGSWDVTS
+222 
-235 DISAYAAL
+235 YAAM
-243 SGKTNFYIQKGAY
+243 SGKTTYVLQN
-256 SSSASVIDMIKD
+256 SSS
-268 NIYVWLSK
+268 
-276 QQDHVYAEL
+276 L
-285 TDAYTISGTVTP
+285 TDAAIKEMIRANLNVWVSNVADQAHADAQLTEDYSFSGSVTP
-297 GTVGDY
+297 GT
-303 TLTVKFGTVTLG
+303 
-315 TITVHVIDSAPT
+315 
-327 AVNVSPSGRVIL
+327 
-339 GAGSDEYT
+339 
-347 GSQMYI
+347 
-353 SYTINGSTVTDVI
+353 
-366 DITLA
+366 
-371 MVSGHNINEAGIY
+371 
-384 ENCSVTYNGT
+384 NGT
-394 TYNNYTLDVYSP
+394 YTLDVTYGGVSIGSIKVYIVDNAAPTVSVTPSGSVALGADSSALVGSTMYINYTIDGETVSETVDVTFGMVTPPAGQTFSDAGLYTGCTVTYNSIDGRTVTYANYTLNIYSL
-406 DYADYPEP
+406 DYPDYPEP

-419 DKTASGINWFNT
+419 NKTASGIDWFNT

-443 PSSKGIDLVIIVDTS
+443 PSNKGVDIVIIVDTS
-458 SSMKQT
+458 TSMTET
-464 VTDSTKTRIEV
+464 VGSTGKTRIEV
-475 LRESLVDLVD
+475 LRESLVKLVNT
-485 ILSTPN
+485 LSTPN
-491 ASGQLPDVNIA
+491 VSGELPDVNVA

-522 NRFADDIEMSSD
+522 NRFEYDNEMSSN

-547 AGMLFDTS
+547 AGTS
-555 AEEQGYLDASA
+555 NDQAEGKGHFNAAA
-566 FVPAASLKGNDFSSI
+566 FVPVSSLVGNDFSSI
-581 RVLTNRGTNYDAG
+581 QVETGRGTNYDAG
-594 LGYAYQLA
+594 LGYAYLLA
-602 KAKKEQNEAKGE
+602 KAKKAQNDANHDE
-614 DRDIVVIFMSDGA
+614 RDIVVIFMSDGA
-627 PHQFNFFIKAYRNEP
+627 PHQFNFFVKAYWNGNN
-642 VSSDYDTTS
+642 SSWQ
-651 EYNTAH
+651 A
-657 TAWEDANTNWKNF
+657 ANTNWRNF
-670 ITGSGTCWLT
+670 ITGSGTSILYS
-680 NESNTLYMNGNNG
+680 ESNSLYMNGNNG
-693 NKHWYAEAIKANPKS
+693 NKHWYAEAIKGNSKS

-722 GTENVHIIG
+722 GTDNVHIVG
-731 DDHMFNVNG
+731 DEHMFNVNG

-754 DTQIELTVDDQK
+754 DDQIELTVDNQK

-784 ASDLTEA
+784 ASELTEA

-807 YEDTMGE
+807 FEDTIGE

-824 TNKQTIQ
+824 TNEQTIQ

-851 SSITLTA
+851 SLVTLTA
-858 ENIDSYVGQRIDGID
+858 DNIDSYVGQRIDGID
-873 PVVIETVTFKSDG
+873 PVVIETVNFNSDG

-896 GTTNIID
+896 GTTNIIEND
-903 NGVIVAKYFRY
+903 VIVAKYFRY
-914 NLSSTTKEITVPVM
+914 NLSGSAKEITVPIM
-928 DTTVVTDVPDKQHPY
+928 DTTIVTDVPDKQYPY

-951 TDPFSEGW
+951 TNPFDEGW
-959 TKENSSS
+959 TQENSSS
-966 GTGSGWT
+966 VSDSGWKF
-973 YNSTNIYSR
+973 NTNYYEIRSASYS
-982 SCNGSTIY
+982 SGVF
-990 TPNAKLYT
+990 TPDARLYT
-998 PEIGVPAAGGNFTID
+998 PEIVVPKAGGSFIIEA
-1013 VFYYSSK
+1013 VFYSTANGTY
-1020 YGAVGDQLKFYVQE
+1020 GDQLDFYIQE
-1034 KIDGGWETSSLKLTH
+1034 KVGESW
-1049 TITSDNYNFMHPC
+1049 ITGEKYYTYVMTADNYETYTPV
-1062 TVDLSGY
+1062 TIDLVGY
-1069 EGKTVRIM
+1069 ENKTVRIM
-1077 MHHDVGKG
+1077 MHHNVG
-1085 YGIRVD
+1085 YGYGVSVD
-1091 NAVFCGYNFATAQSG
+1091 NAFFYGYNFATAQSG

-1141 IHDNNQTG
+1141 ILDNNQTG
-1149 VADGIYPTNSEAT
+1149 VADGIYPTNTEAT

-1226 QKFRFGSTVN
+1226 MKPRFGSTVN
-1236 IDASEL
+1236 INASEL

-1344 NDKAIAGVAS
+1344 NDKEIAGVAS

-1393 NARGTIRYQLNKTT
+1393 NARGTISYQLNSFI
-1407 ENGKPVL
+1407 
-1414 MNGVETL
+1414 NGVETL

-1497 DPIYDDERA
+1497 DPIYDDELA
-1506 FSMNDYHK
+1506 FSMNGYHK
-1514 VTVNA
+1514 VTVNEA
-1519 DTDSKNPPAA
+1519 TDSRNPPSAR
-1529 SFTFKGTGFDVIS
+1529 FTFKGTGFDVIS

-1553 QVTNS
+1553 QVENS
-1558 SGLVKSL
+1558 SGGLVKSL

-1581 PAPSEGTPGVWQVP
+1581 AVPSEGTPGVWQVP

-1641 GDATAE
+1641 GNETAE

-1671 VAPNGTTQTT
+1671 GVQNGTTYT

-1693 VTAPFNYLN
+1693 VTAPAEGYSFNYLN

-1711 TPGQGVYFRLMTD
+1711 APGQGVYFRLMTD
-1724 KDPSNA
+1724 RDPSNA

-1745 LALSQKNTSSNG
+1745 LALSQKNVSTYV
-1757 TNSWIELTLVDDLS
+1757 TDPWIELTLVNDLS

-1788 TVNKKTYYVSSDL
+1788 TINEKTYYVSSDL

-1826 GVKFVTTTDSSANP
+1826 GVKFVTTTDSSADP

-1913 SGDGTVSS
+1913 NGDSTVSS

>member
-36 KAEETKSGPSAPE
+36 KAEETKSPAIPTDGWIQISGAQ
-49 NDDAWK
+49 
-55 TVSISTTVKTLG
+55 TVTG
-67 YKLVDSMS
+67 YKLVNSFTAGKKYQILASNQVTDSV
-75 PGNKYMILNTNAA
+75 A
-88 GDAKTLGLGYNSSNT
+88 TLGISTSSGSLVAIST
-103 LIIGSYSAYSVSE
+103 DIGVTDI
-116 LGNEKFVMY
+116 GGEKFVTY
-125 NGDIFGDDFGG
+125 EGDID
-136 AVWDYYTA
+136 ALPAANNVWLYTTEGYLNNTHSSYSSYYLYQSRTNTSSFTVSDSYA
-144 GSSNYID
+144 CKFTYNNCVYNSTRGYYMIFNGSSFAAAD
-151 NSYYQD
+151 SV
-157 SSNNNY
+157 SSNNTY
-163 SLYYNDYYYS
+163 IYEYGDWTI
-173 NGLDFSSTYY
+173 STE
-183 TPIGYSSTY
+183 
-192 GPYFKSNDYY
+192 
-202 IKYNSNS
+202 
-209 DFYASTGGSTYYR
+209 
-222 TYVYQYGSWDVTS
+222 
-235 DISAYAAL
+235 YAAM
-243 SGKTNFYIQKGAY
+243 SGKTTYVLQN
-256 SSSASVIDMIKD
+256 SSSLTEAAIKEMIRA
-268 NIYVWLSK
+268 NLNVWVSNVAD
-276 QQDHVYAEL
+276 QAHADAQL
-285 TDAYTISGTVTP
+285 TEDYSFSGSVTP
-297 GTVGDY
+297 GT
-303 TLTVKFGTVTLG
+303 
-315 TITVHVIDSAPT
+315 
-327 AVNVSPSGRVIL
+327 
-339 GAGSDEYT
+339 
-347 GSQMYI
+347 
-353 SYTINGSTVTDVI
+353 
-366 DITLA
+366 
-371 MVSGHNINEAGIY
+371 
-384 ENCSVTYNGT
+384 NGT
-394 TYNNYTLDVYSP
+394 YTLDVTYGGVSIGSIKVYIVDNAAPTVSVTPSGSVALGADSSALVGSTMYINYTIDGETVSETVDVTFGMVTPPAGQTFSDAGLYTGCTVTYNSIDGRTVTYANYTLNIYSL
-406 DYADYPEP
+406 DYPDYPEP

-419 DKTASGINWFNT
+419 NKTASGIDWFNT

-443 PSSKGIDLVIIVDTS
+443 PSNKGVDIVIIVDTS
-458 SSMKQT
+458 TSMNST
-464 VTDSTKTRIEV
+464 VGTTGKTRIEV
-475 LRESLVDLVD
+475 LRESLVKLVNT
-485 ILSTPN
+485 LSTPN
-491 ASGQLPDVNIA
+491 VSGELPDVNVA

-522 NRFADDIEMSSD
+522 NRFEYDNEMSSN

-547 AGMLFDTS
+547 AGTS
-555 AEEQGYLDASA
+555 NDQAEGKGHFNAAA
-566 FVPAASLKGNDFSSI
+566 FVPVSSLVGNDFSSI
-581 RVLTNRGTNYDAG
+581 QVETGRGTNYDAG
-594 LGYAYQLA
+594 LGYAYLLA
-602 KAKKEQNEAKGE
+602 KAKKAQNDANHDE
-614 DRDIVVIFMSDGA
+614 RDIVVIFMSDGA
-627 PHQFNFFIKAYRNEP
+627 PHQFNFFVKAYWNGNN
-642 VSSDYDTTS
+642 SSWQ
-651 EYNTAH
+651 A
-657 TAWEDANTNWKNF
+657 ANTNWRNF
-670 ITGSGTCWLT
+670 ITGSGTSILYS
-680 NESNTLYMNGNNG
+680 ESNSLYMNGNNG
-693 NKHWYAEAIKANPKS
+693 NKHWYAEAIKGNSKS

-722 GTENVHIIG
+722 GTENVNIIG

-754 DTQIELTVDDQK
+754 DDQIELTVDNQK

-784 ASDLTEA
+784 ASELTEA

-807 YEDTMGE
+807 FEDTIGE

-824 TNKQTIQ
+824 TNEQTIQ

-851 SSITLTA
+851 SLVTLTA
-858 ENIDSYVGQRIDGID
+858 DNIDSYVGQRIDGID
-873 PVVIETVTFKSDG
+873 PVVIETVNFNSDG

-896 GTTNIID
+896 GTTNIIEND
-903 NGVIVAKYFRY
+903 VIVAKYFRY
-914 NLSSTTKEITVPVM
+914 NLSGFAKEITVPIM
-928 DTTVVTDVPDKQHPY
+928 DTTIVTDVPDKQYPY

-951 TDPFSEGW
+951 TNPFNEGW
-959 TKENSSS
+959 TQENSSS
-966 GTGSGWT
+966 VSDSGWKFNT
-973 YNSTNIYSR
+973 EYYEIRSASYS
-982 SCNGSTIY
+982 SGVF
-990 TPNAKLYT
+990 TPDARLYT
-998 PEIGVPAAGGNFTID
+998 PEIVVPKAGGSFIID
-1013 VFYYSSK
+1013 AVFYSNANGTY
-1020 YGAVGDQLKFYVQE
+1020 GDQLDFYIQE
-1034 KIDGGWETSSLKLTH
+1034 KVGESW
-1049 TITSDNYNFMHPC
+1049 ITGEKYYTYVMTADNYETYTPV
-1062 TVDLSGY
+1062 TIDLVGY
-1069 EGKTVRIM
+1069 ENKTVRIM
-1077 MHHDVGKG
+1077 MHHNVG
-1085 YGIRVD
+1085 YGYGVSVD
-1091 NAVFCGYNFATAQSG
+1091 NAFFYGYNFATAQSG

-1141 IHDNNQTG
+1141 ILDNNQTG
-1149 VADGIYPTNSEAT
+1149 VADGIYPTNTEAT
-1162 LHYTNYLDTKCK
+1162 LHYTNYLDTKCM

-1226 QKFRFGSTVN
+1226 MKPRFGSTVN
-1236 IDASEL
+1236 INASEL

-1251 DAASA
+1251 DAAST
-1256 YSVNVGSNM
+1256 YSVTAGSGM
-1265 SNGSWSITK
+1265 SDGSWSITK

-1354 EDERPKAEGTLLDST
+1354 EDERPKAEGTLLGST

-1450 TTVYYEDSFVT
+1450 TTVYYEDSFVN
-1461 YSAEWSAVANN
+1461 YSEEWTVPDNN
-1472 APEQAQDRPG
+1472 ENPEQAQDRPG

-1497 DPIYDDERA
+1497 DPIYDDELA
-1506 FSMNDYHK
+1506 FSMNGYHK

-1519 DTDSKNPPAA
+1519 DTDSSNPPSA

-1558 SGLVKSL
+1558 SGGLVKSL

-1581 PAPSEGTPGVWQVP
+1581 PVPSEGTPGVWQVP

-1671 VAPNGTTQTT
+1671 GVQNGTTYT

-1693 VTAPFNYLN
+1693 VTAPAEDYSFNYLN

-1745 LALSQKNTSSNG
+1745 LALSQKNVSTYV
-1757 TNSWIELTLVDDLS
+1757 TDPWIELTLVNDLS

-1788 TVNKKTYYVSSDL
+1788 TINEKTYYVSSDL

-1913 SGDGTVSS
+1913 NGDSTVSS

>member
-1 MKNSIMKKLLALLVC
+1 
-16 VIMAVGV
+16 MAVGV

-36 KAEETKSGPSAPE
+36 KAEETKSPAIPTDGWIQISGAQ
-49 NDDAWK
+49 
-55 TVSISTTVKTLG
+55 TVTG
-67 YKLVDSMS
+67 YKLVNSFTAGKKYQILASNQVTDSV
-75 PGNKYMILNTNAA
+75 A
-88 GDAKTLGLGYNSSNT
+88 TLGISTSSGSLVAIST
-103 LIIGSYSAYSVSE
+103 DIGVTDI
-116 LGNEKFVMY
+116 GGEKFVTY
-125 NGDIFGDDFGG
+125 EGDID
-136 AVWDYYTA
+136 ALPAANNVWLYTTEGYLNNTHSSYSSYYLYQSRTNTSSFTVSDSYA
-144 GSSNYID
+144 CKFTYNNCVYNSTRGYYMIFNGSSFAAAD
-151 NSYYQD
+151 SV
-157 SSNNNY
+157 SSNNTY
-163 SLYYNDYYYS
+163 IYEYGDWTI
-173 NGLDFSSTYY
+173 STE
-183 TPIGYSSTY
+183 
-192 GPYFKSNDYY
+192 
-202 IKYNSNS
+202 
-209 DFYASTGGSTYYR
+209 
-222 TYVYQYGSWDVTS
+222 
-235 DISAYAAL
+235 YAAM
-243 SGKTNFYIQKGAY
+243 SGKTTYVLQN
-256 SSSASVIDMIKD
+256 SSSLTEAAIKEMIRA
-268 NIYVWLSK
+268 NLNVWVSNVAD
-276 QQDHVYAEL
+276 QAHADAQL
-285 TDAYTISGTVTP
+285 TEDYSFSGSVTP
-297 GTVGDY
+297 GT
-303 TLTVKFGTVTLG
+303 
-315 TITVHVIDSAPT
+315 
-327 AVNVSPSGRVIL
+327 
-339 GAGSDEYT
+339 
-347 GSQMYI
+347 
-353 SYTINGSTVTDVI
+353 
-366 DITLA
+366 
-371 MVSGHNINEAGIY
+371 
-384 ENCSVTYNGT
+384 NGT
-394 TYNNYTLDVYSP
+394 YTLDVTYGGVSIGSIKVYIVDNAAPTVSVTPSGSVALGADSSALVGSTMYINYTIDGETVSETVDVTFGMVTPPAGQTFSDAGLYTGCTVTYNSIDGRTVTYANYTLNIYSL
-406 DYADYPEP
+406 DYPDYPEP

-419 DKTASGINWFNT
+419 DKTASGIDWFNT

-443 PSSKGIDLVIIVDTS
+443 PSNKGVDIVVIVDTS
-458 SSMKQT
+458 TSMNST
-464 VTDSTKTRIEV
+464 VGTTGKTRIEV
-475 LRESLVDLVD
+475 LRESLVKLVNT
-485 ILSTPN
+485 LSTPN
-491 ASGQLPDVNIA
+491 VSGELPDVNVA

-522 NRFADDIEMSSD
+522 NRFEYDNEMSSN

-547 AGMLFDTS
+547 AGTS
-555 AEEQGYLDASA
+555 NDQAEGKGHFNAAA
-566 FVPAASLKGNDFSSI
+566 FVPVSSLVGNDFSSI
-581 RVLTNRGTNYDAG
+581 QVEKGRGTNYDAG
-594 LGYAYQLA
+594 LGYAYLLA
-602 KAKKEQNEAKGE
+602 KAKKAQNDANHDE
-614 DRDIVVIFMSDGA
+614 RDIVVIFMSDGA
-627 PHQFNFFIKAYRNEP
+627 PHQFNFFVKAYWNGNN
-642 VSSDYDTTS
+642 SSWQ
-651 EYNTAH
+651 A
-657 TAWEDANTNWKNF
+657 ANTNWRNF
-670 ITGSGTCWLT
+670 ITGSGTSILYS
-680 NESNTLYMNGNNG
+680 ESNSLYMNGNNG
-693 NKHWYAEAIKANPKS
+693 NKHWYAEAIKGNSKS

-722 GTENVHIIG
+722 GTDNVHIVG
-731 DDHMFNVNG
+731 DEHMFNVNG

-754 DTQIELTVDDQK
+754 DDQIELTVDNQK

-784 ASDLTEA
+784 ASELTEA

-807 YEDTMGE
+807 FEDTMGE

-824 TNKQTIQ
+824 TNEQTIQ

-851 SSITLTA
+851 SSVTLTA

-873 PVVIETVTFKSDG
+873 PVVIETVNFNSDG

-896 GTTNIID
+896 GTTNIIEND
-903 NGVIVAKYFRY
+903 VIVAKYFRY
-914 NLSSTTKEITVPVM
+914 NLSGSAKEITVPIM
-928 DTTVVTDVPDKQHPY
+928 DTTIVTDVPDKQYPY

-951 TDPFSEGW
+951 TNPFKEGW
-959 TKENSSS
+959 TQENSSS
-966 GTGSGWT
+966 VSDSGWKFNT
-973 YNSTNIYSR
+973 DYYEIRSASYS
-982 SCNGSTIY
+982 SGVF
-990 TPNAKLYT
+990 TPDARLYT
-998 PEIGVPAAGGNFTID
+998 PEIVVPKAGGSFIID
-1013 VFYYSSK
+1013 AVFYSNANGTY
-1020 YGAVGDQLKFYVQE
+1020 GDQLDFYIQE
-1034 KIDGGWETSSLKLTH
+1034 KVGESW
-1049 TITSDNYNFMHPC
+1049 ITGEKYYTYVMTADNYETYTPV
-1062 TVDLSGY
+1062 TIDLVGY
-1069 EGKTVRIM
+1069 ENKTVRIM
-1077 MHHDVGKG
+1077 MHHNVG
-1085 YGIRVD
+1085 YGYGVSVD
-1091 NAVFCGYNFATAQSG
+1091 NAFFYGYNFATAQSG

-1141 IHDNNQTG
+1141 ILDNNQTG
-1149 VADGIYPTNSEAT
+1149 VADGIYPTNTEAT
-1162 LHYTNYLDTKCK
+1162 LHYTNYLDTKCM

-1236 IDASEL
+1236 INASEL

-1256 YSVNVGSNM
+1256 YSVTAGSGM
-1265 SNGSWSITK
+1265 SDGSWSITK

-1354 EDERPKAEGTLLDST
+1354 EDERPKAEGTLLGST

-1421 AYAVRCPYVDSTGAT
+1421 AYAVRCPYVDLTGAT

-1450 TTVYYEDSFVT
+1450 TTVYYEDSFVN
-1461 YSAEWSAVANN
+1461 YSEEWTVPDNN
-1472 APEQAQDRPG
+1472 ENPEQAQDRPG

-1497 DPIYDDERA
+1497 DPIYDDELA
-1506 FSMNDYHK
+1506 FSMNGYHK

-1519 DTDSKNPPAA
+1519 DTDSSNPPSAN
-1529 SFTFKGTGFDVIS
+1529 FTFKGTGFDVIS

-1558 SGLVKSL
+1558 SGGLVKSL

-1581 PAPSEGTPGVWQVP
+1581 PVPSEGTPGVWQVP

-1671 VAPNGTTQTT
+1671 GVQNGTTYT

-1693 VTAPFNYLN
+1693 VTAPAEDYSFNYLN

-1745 LALSQKNTSSNG
+1745 LALSQKNVSTYV
-1757 TNSWIELTLVDDLS
+1757 TDPWIELTLVNELS

-1788 TVNKKTYYVSSDL
+1788 TINGKTYYVSSDL

-1826 GVKFVTTTDSSANP
+1826 GVRFVTTTDSSADP

-1913 SGDGTVSS
+1913 NGDGTVSS

>member
-36 KAEETKSGPSAPE
+36 KAEETNSPAIPTDGWIQISGAQ
-49 NDDAWK
+49 
-55 TVSISTTVKTLG
+55 TVTG
-67 YKLVDSMS
+67 YKLVNSFTAGKKYQILASNQVTDSV
-75 PGNKYMILNTNAA
+75 A
-88 GDAKTLGLGYNSSNT
+88 TLGISTSSGSLVAIST
-103 LIIGSYSAYSVSE
+103 DIGVTDI
-116 LGNEKFVMY
+116 GGEKFVTY
-125 NGDIFGDDFGG
+125 EGDID
-136 AVWDYYTA
+136 ALPAANNVWLYTTEGYLNNTHSSYSSYYLYQSRTNTSSFTVSDSYA
-144 GSSNYID
+144 CKFTYNNCVYNSTRGYYMIFNGSSFAAAD
-151 NSYYQD
+151 SV
-157 SSNNNY
+157 SSNNTY
-163 SLYYNDYYYS
+163 IYEYGDWTI
-173 NGLDFSSTYY
+173 STE
-183 TPIGYSSTY
+183 
-192 GPYFKSNDYY
+192 
-202 IKYNSNS
+202 
-209 DFYASTGGSTYYR
+209 
-222 TYVYQYGSWDVTS
+222 
-235 DISAYAAL
+235 YAAM
-243 SGKTNFYIQKGAY
+243 SGKTTYVLQN
-256 SSSASVIDMIKD
+256 SSSLTEAAIKEMIRA
-268 NIYVWLSK
+268 NLNVWVSNVAD
-276 QQDHVYAEL
+276 QAHADAQL
-285 TDAYTISGTVTP
+285 TEDYSFSGSVTP
-297 GTVGDY
+297 GT
-303 TLTVKFGTVTLG
+303 
-315 TITVHVIDSAPT
+315 
-327 AVNVSPSGRVIL
+327 
-339 GAGSDEYT
+339 
-347 GSQMYI
+347 
-353 SYTINGSTVTDVI
+353 
-366 DITLA
+366 
-371 MVSGHNINEAGIY
+371 
-384 ENCSVTYNGT
+384 NGT
-394 TYNNYTLDVYSP
+394 YTLDVTYGGVSIGSIKVYIVDNAAPTVSVTPSGSVALGADSSALVGSTMYINYTIDGETVSETVDVTFGMVTPPAGQTFSDAGLYTGCTVTYNSIDGRTVTYANYTLNIYSL
-406 DYADYPEP
+406 DYPDYPEP

-419 DKTASGINWFNT
+419 DKTASGIDWFNT

-443 PSSKGIDLVIIVDTS
+443 PSNKGVDIVVIVDTS
-458 SSMKQT
+458 TSMNST
-464 VTDSTKTRIEV
+464 VGTTGKTRIEV
-475 LRESLVDLVD
+475 LRESLVKLVNT
-485 ILSTPN
+485 LSTPN
-491 ASGQLPDVNIA
+491 VSGELPDVNVA

-522 NRFADDIEMSSD
+522 NRFEYDNEMSSN

-547 AGMLFDTS
+547 AGTS
-555 AEEQGYLDASA
+555 NDQAEGEGHFNAAA
-566 FVPAASLKGNDFSSI
+566 FVPVSSLVGNDFSSI
-581 RVLTNRGTNYDAG
+581 QVETGRGTNYDAG
-594 LGYAYQLA
+594 LGYAYLLA
-602 KAKKEQNEAKGE
+602 KAKKAQNDANHDE
-614 DRDIVVIFMSDGA
+614 RDIVVIFMSDGA
-627 PHQFNFFIKAYRNEP
+627 PHQFNFFVKAYWNGNN
-642 VSSDYDTTS
+642 SSWQ
-651 EYNTAH
+651 A
-657 TAWEDANTNWKNF
+657 ANTNWRNF
-670 ITGSGTCWLT
+670 ITGSGTSILYS
-680 NESNTLYMNGNNG
+680 ESNSLYMNGNNG
-693 NKHWYAEAIKANPKS
+693 NKHWYAEAIKGNSKS

-722 GTENVHIIG
+722 GTDNVHIVG
-731 DDHMFNVNG
+731 DEHMFNVNG

-754 DTQIELTVDDQK
+754 DDQIELTVDNQK

-784 ASDLTEA
+784 ASELTEA

-851 SSITLTA
+851 SSVTLTA

-873 PVVIETVTFKSDG
+873 PVVIETVTFKNDG

-896 GTTNIID
+896 GTTNIIEND
-903 NGVIVAKYFRY
+903 VIVAKYFRY
-914 NLSSTTKEITVPVM
+914 NLSGSAKEITVPIM
-928 DTTVVTDVPDKQHPY
+928 DTTIVTDVPDKQYPY

-951 TDPFSEGW
+951 TNPFKEGW
-959 TKENSSS
+959 TQENSSS
-966 GTGSGWT
+966 VSDSGWKFNT
-973 YNSTNIYSR
+973 DYYEIRSASYS
-982 SCNGSTIY
+982 SGVF
-990 TPNAKLYT
+990 TPDARLYT
-998 PEIGVPAAGGNFTID
+998 PEIVVPKAGGSFIID
-1013 VFYYSSK
+1013 AVFYSNANGTY
-1020 YGAVGDQLKFYVQE
+1020 GDQLDFYIQE
-1034 KIDGGWETSSLKLTH
+1034 KVGESW
-1049 TITSDNYNFMHPC
+1049 ITGEKYYTYVMTADNYETYTPV
-1062 TVDLSGY
+1062 TIDLVGY
-1069 EGKTVRIM
+1069 ENKTVRIM
-1077 MHHDVGKG
+1077 MHHNVG
-1085 YGIRVD
+1085 YGYGVSVD
-1091 NAVFCGYNFATAQSG
+1091 NAFFYGYNFATAQSG

-1141 IHDNNQTG
+1141 ILDNNQTG
-1149 VADGIYPTNSEAT
+1149 VADGIYPTNTEAT
-1162 LHYTNYLDTKCK
+1162 LHYTNYLDTKCM

-1236 IDASEL
+1236 INASEL

-1256 YSVNVGSNM
+1256 YSVTAGSGM
-1265 SNGSWSITK
+1265 SDGSWSITK

-1354 EDERPKAEGTLLDST
+1354 EDERPKAEGTLLGST

-1421 AYAVRCPYVDSTGAT
+1421 AYAVRCPYVDLTGAT

-1450 TTVYYEDSFVT
+1450 TTVYYEDSFVN
-1461 YSAEWSAVANN
+1461 YSEEWTVPDNN
-1472 APEQAQDRPG
+1472 ENPEQAQDRPG

-1497 DPIYDDERA
+1497 DPIYDDELA
-1506 FSMNDYHK
+1506 FSMNGYHK

-1519 DTDSKNPPAA
+1519 DTDSSNPPSAN
-1529 SFTFKGTGFDVIS
+1529 FTFKGTGFDVIS

-1558 SGLVKSL
+1558 SGGLVKSL

-1581 PAPSEGTPGVWQVP
+1581 PVPSEGTPGVWQVP

-1671 VAPNGTTQTT
+1671 GVQNGTTYT

-1693 VTAPFNYLN
+1693 VTAPAEDYSFNYLN

-1745 LALSQKNTSSNG
+1745 LALSQKNVSTYV
-1757 TNSWIELTLVDDLS
+1757 TDPWIELTLVNELS

-1788 TVNKKTYYVSSDL
+1788 TINGKTYYVSSDL

-1826 GVKFVTTTDSSANP
+1826 GVRFVTTTDSSADP

-1913 SGDGTVSS
+1913 NGDGTVSS

>member
-36 KAEETKSGPSAPE
+36 KAEETKSPAIPTDGWIQISGAQTVTGYKLV
-49 NDDAWK
+49 NSFTAGKKYQILASNQVTDSVATLGMNTSSK
-55 TVSISTTVKTLG
+55 SLVSIST
-67 YKLVDSMS
+67 D
-75 PGNKYMILNTNAA
+75 
-88 GDAKTLGLGYNSSNT
+88 
-103 LIIGSYSAYSVSE
+103 IGVTDI
-116 LGNEKFVMY
+116 GGEKFVTYKGDIDDSPVANNVWLYTTDRYLNNTYSSYSSYYLYQSTTTSFSVSTQYVCVFTYSDCVYNSTNDYYLIY
-125 NGDIFGDDFGG
+125 NG
-136 AVWDYYTA
+136 
-144 GSSNYID
+144 SSFAAAT
-151 NSYYQD
+151 SV
-157 SSNNNY
+157 SSNNTY
-163 SLYYNDYYYS
+163 IYEYGDWTI
-173 NGLDFSSTYY
+173 SSTE
-183 TPIGYSSTY
+183 
-192 GPYFKSNDYY
+192 
-202 IKYNSNS
+202 
-209 DFYASTGGSTYYR
+209 
-222 TYVYQYGSWDVTS
+222 
-235 DISAYAAL
+235 YAAM
-243 SGKTNFYIQKGAY
+243 SGKTTYVLQN
-256 SSSASVIDMIKD
+256 SSS
-268 NIYVWLSK
+268 
-276 QQDHVYAEL
+276 L
-285 TDAYTISGTVTP
+285 TDVAIKEMIRANLNVWVSNVADQAHADAQLTEDYSFSGSVTP
-297 GTVGDY
+297 GT
-303 TLTVKFGTVTLG
+303 
-315 TITVHVIDSAPT
+315 
-327 AVNVSPSGRVIL
+327 
-339 GAGSDEYT
+339 
-347 GSQMYI
+347 
-353 SYTINGSTVTDVI
+353 
-366 DITLA
+366 
-371 MVSGHNINEAGIY
+371 
-384 ENCSVTYNGT
+384 NGT
-394 TYNNYTLDVYSP
+394 YTLDVTYGGVSIGSIKVYIVDNAAPTVSVTPSGSVALGADSSALVGSTMYINYTIDGETVSETVDVTFGMVTPPAGQTFSDAGLYTGCTVTYNSIDGRTVTYANYTLNIYSL
-406 DYADYPEP
+406 DYPDYPEP

-419 DKTASGINWFNT
+419 NKTASGIDWFNT

-443 PSSKGIDLVIIVDTS
+443 PSNKGVDIVIIVDTS
-458 SSMKQT
+458 TSMTET
-464 VTDSTKTRIEV
+464 VGSTGKTRIEV
-475 LRESLVDLVD
+475 LRESLVKLVNT
-485 ILSTPN
+485 LSTPN
-491 ASGQLPDVNIA
+491 VSGELPDVNVA
-502 IADFNGHSTNTN
+502 IADFNDHTVNTT
-514 SSFAYEAT
+514 SSFAFDTT
-522 NRFADDIEMSSD
+522 NRFDDDTEMNVSD
-534 LSYCPGNV
+534 YGFTDYCPGNV

-547 AGMLFDTS
+547 AGTS
-555 AEEQGYLDASA
+555 NDQAEGKGHFNAAA
-566 FVPAASLKGNDFSSI
+566 FVPVSSLVGNDFSSI
-581 RVLTNRGTNYDAG
+581 QVETGRGTNYDAG
-594 LGYAYQLA
+594 LGYAYLLA
-602 KAKKEQNEAKGE
+602 KAKKAQNDANHDE
-614 DRDIVVIFMSDGA
+614 RDIVVIFMSDGA
-627 PHQFNFFIKAYRNEP
+627 PHQFNFFVKDYWSNP
-642 VSSDYDTTS
+642 GTSDSTYSSWQ
-651 EYNTAH
+651 A
-657 TAWEDANTNWKNF
+657 ANTNWKNF
-670 ITGSGTCWLT
+670 ITGSGTCNILSG
-680 NESNTLYMNGNNG
+680 SNTLYMNENNG
-693 NKHWYAEAIKANPKS
+693 RKHWYAEAIKANPKS

-807 YEDTMGE
+807 FEDTMGE
-814 AFELQTGDHG
+814 AFELQTKDHG
-824 TNKQTIQ
+824 SNKQTIQ
-831 VKRYTVVRKSDVGK
+831 VKRYTVVKKSDVGE

-851 SSITLTA
+851 SSVTLTA

-873 PVVIETVTFKSDG
+873 PVVIETVTFKIDG

-896 GTTNIID
+896 GTTNIIE

-959 TKENSSS
+959 TKVNSSS
-966 GTGSGWT
+966 GTRSGWT
-973 YNSTNIYSR
+973 YDSENAAIYSR
-982 SCNGSTIY
+982 SCYGSTTY

-998 PEIGVPAAGGNFTID
+998 PEIEVPAAGGNFTID
-1013 VFYYSSK
+1013 VFFYSST

-1049 TITSDNYNFMHPC
+1049 TLTSDNYDVMYPC

-1141 IHDNNQTG
+1141 ILDNNQTG
-1149 VADGIYPTNSEAT
+1149 VADGIYPTNTEAT
-1162 LHYTNYLDTKCK
+1162 LHYTNYLGTKCE

-1236 IDASEL
+1236 INASEL

-1251 DAASA
+1251 DAAST
-1256 YSVNVGSNM
+1256 YSVTAGSGM
-1265 SNGSWSITK
+1265 SDGSWSITK

-1393 NARGTIRYQLNKTT
+1393 NARGTISYQLNSFI
-1407 ENGKPVL
+1407 
-1414 MNGVETL
+1414 NGVETL

-1461 YSAEWSAVANN
+1461 YSTGWSAVANDD
-1472 APEQAQDRPG
+1472 PEQAQDRPG

-1497 DPIYDDERA
+1497 DPIYDDELA
-1506 FSMNDYHK
+1506 FSMNGYHK

-1519 DTDSKNPPAA
+1519 ATDSSNPPSA

-1558 SGLVKSL
+1558 SGGLVKSL

-1581 PAPSEGTPGVWQVP
+1581 AVPSEGTPGVWQVP

-1671 VAPNGTTQTT
+1671 GVQNGTTYT

-1693 VTAPFNYLN
+1693 VTAPAEGYSFNYLN

-1711 TPGQGVYFRLMTD
+1711 APGQGVYFRLMTD

-1730 RFMIGTKLAFGDSGK
+1730 RFMIGTKLAFGDPGK
-1745 LALSQKNTSSNG
+1745 LALSQKNVSTYV
-1757 TNSWIELTLVDDLS
+1757 TDPWIELTLVNDLS

-1788 TVNKKTYYVSSDL
+1788 TINGKTYYVSSDL

-1826 GVKFVTTTDSSANP
+1826 GVRFVTTTDSSADP

-1900 VELKGSKLKAADF
+1900 VELKGSKIKAADF
-1913 SGDGTVSS
+1913 NCDGTVSS

>member
-1 MKNSIMKKLLALLVC
+1 
-16 VIMAVGV
+16 MAVGV

-36 KAEETKSGPSAPE
+36 KAEETKSPAIPTDGWIQISGAQTVTGYKLV
-49 NDDAWK
+49 NSFTAGKKYQILASNQVTDSVATLGISTSSK
-55 TVSISTTVKTLG
+55 SLVSIST
-67 YKLVDSMS
+67 D
-75 PGNKYMILNTNAA
+75 
-88 GDAKTLGLGYNSSNT
+88 
-103 LIIGSYSAYSVSE
+103 IGVTDI
-116 LGNEKFVMY
+116 GGEKFVTYKGDIDDSPVANNVWLYTTDRYLNNTHSSLSSYYLIWGGSSTGFTVHNSYPDSFSYSNNCVYNTTEGYYLVY
-125 NGDIFGDDFGG
+125 NG
-136 AVWDYYTA
+136 
-144 GSSNYID
+144 SSFAAAT
-151 NSYYQD
+151 SV
-157 SSNNNY
+157 SSNNTY
-163 SLYYNDYYYS
+163 IYEYGDWTI
-173 NGLDFSSTYY
+173 SSTE
-183 TPIGYSSTY
+183 
-192 GPYFKSNDYY
+192 
-202 IKYNSNS
+202 
-209 DFYASTGGSTYYR
+209 
-222 TYVYQYGSWDVTS
+222 
-235 DISAYAAL
+235 YAAM
-243 SGKTNFYIQKGAY
+243 SGKTTYVLQN
-256 SSSASVIDMIKD
+256 SSS
-268 NIYVWLSK
+268 
-276 QQDHVYAEL
+276 L
-285 TDAYTISGTVTP
+285 TDAAIKEMIRANLNVWVSNVADQAHADAQLTEDYSFSGSVTP
-297 GTVGDY
+297 GT
-303 TLTVKFGTVTLG
+303 
-315 TITVHVIDSAPT
+315 
-327 AVNVSPSGRVIL
+327 
-339 GAGSDEYT
+339 
-347 GSQMYI
+347 
-353 SYTINGSTVTDVI
+353 
-366 DITLA
+366 
-371 MVSGHNINEAGIY
+371 
-384 ENCSVTYNGT
+384 NGT
-394 TYNNYTLDVYSP
+394 YTLDVTYGGVSIGSIKVYIVDNAAPTVSVTPSGSVALGADSSALVGSTMYINYTIDGETVSETVDVTFGMVTPPAGQTFNDVGLYTGCTVTYNSIDGRTVTYANYTLNIYSL
-406 DYADYPEP
+406 DYPDYPEP

-419 DKTASGINWFNT
+419 NKTASGIDWFNT

-443 PSSKGIDLVIIVDTS
+443 PSNKGVDIVIIVDTS
-458 SSMKQT
+458 TSMNST
-464 VTDSTKTRIEV
+464 VGTTGKTRIEV
-475 LRESLVDLVD
+475 LRESLVKLVNT
-485 ILSTPN
+485 LSTPN
-491 ASGQLPDVNIA
+491 VSGELPDVNVA

-547 AGMLFDTS
+547 AGTS
-555 AEEQGYLDASA
+555 NDQAEGKGHFNAAA
-566 FVPAASLKGNDFSSI
+566 FVPVSSLVGNDFSSI
-581 RVLTNRGTNYDAG
+581 QVETGRGTNYDAG
-594 LGYAYQLA
+594 LGYAYLLA
-602 KAKKEQNEAKGE
+602 KAKKAQNDANHDE
-614 DRDIVVIFMSDGA
+614 RDIVVIFMSDGA
-627 PHQFNFFIKAYRNEP
+627 PHQFNFFVKAYWNEP
-642 VSSDYDTTS
+642 GWNYSSWQ
-651 EYNTAH
+651 A
-657 TAWEDANTNWKNF
+657 ANTNWKNF
-670 ITGSGTCWLT
+670 ITGSGTSLLFS
-680 NESNTLYMNGNNG
+680 ESNSLYMNGNNG
-693 NKHWYAEAIKANPKS
+693 NKHWYAEAIKGNSKS

-814 AFELQTGDHG
+814 AFELQTKDHG
-824 TNKQTIQ
+824 SNKQTIQ
-831 VKRYTVVRKSDVGK
+831 VKRYTVVKKSDVGE

-851 SSITLTA
+851 SSVTLTA

-873 PVVIETVTFKSDG
+873 PVVIETVTFTSDG

-914 NLSSTTKEITVPVM
+914 NLSGFAKEITVPIM
-928 DTTVVTDVPDKQHPY
+928 DTTIVTDVPDKQYPY

-951 TDPFSEGW
+951 TNPFDEGW
-959 TKENSSS
+959 TQENSSS
-966 GTGSGWT
+966 VSDSGWKFNT
-973 YNSTNIYSR
+973 EYYEIRSASYS
-982 SCNGSTIY
+982 SGVF
-990 TPNAKLYT
+990 TPDARLYT
-998 PEIGVPAAGGNFTID
+998 PEIVVPKAGGSFIID
-1013 VFYYSSK
+1013 AVFYSNANGTY
-1020 YGAVGDQLKFYVQE
+1020 GDQLDFYIQE
-1034 KIDGGWETSSLKLTH
+1034 KVGESW
-1049 TITSDNYNFMHPC
+1049 ITGEKYYTYVMTADNYATYTPV
-1062 TVDLSGY
+1062 TIDLVGY
-1069 EGKTVRIM
+1069 ENKTVRIM
-1077 MHHDVGKG
+1077 MHHNVG
-1085 YGIRVD
+1085 YGYGVSVD
-1091 NAVFCGYNFATAQSG
+1091 NAFFYGYNFATAQSG

-1141 IHDNNQTG
+1141 ILDNNQTG
-1149 VADGIYPTNSEAT
+1149 VADGIYPTNTEAT
-1162 LHYTNYLDTKCK
+1162 LHYTNYLDTKCE

-1236 IDASEL
+1236 INASEL

-1256 YSVNVGSNM
+1256 YSVTAGSGM
-1265 SNGSWSITK
+1265 SDGSWSITK
-1274 GTDKA
+1274 GADKA

-1344 NDKAIAGVAS
+1344 NDKTIAGVAS
-1354 EDERPKAEGTLLDST
+1354 KDDRPKVEDTLLGST

-1461 YSAEWSAVANN
+1461 YSEEWTVPDNN
-1472 APEQAQDRPG
+1472 ENPEQAQDRPG

-1497 DPIYDDERA
+1497 DPIYDDELA
-1506 FSMNDYHK
+1506 FSMNGYHK

-1519 DTDSKNPPAA
+1519 DTDSSNPPSAN
-1529 SFTFKGTGFDVIS
+1529 FTFKGTGFDVIS

-1553 QVTNS
+1553 QVENS
-1558 SGLVKSL
+1558 SGGLVKSL

-1581 PAPSEGTPGVWQVP
+1581 AVPSEGTPGVWQVP

-1671 VAPNGTTQTT
+1671 GVQNGTTYT

-1693 VTAPFNYLN
+1693 VTAPAEGYSFNYLN

-1711 TPGQGVYFRLMTD
+1711 APGQGVYFRLMTD

-1730 RFMIGTKLAFGDSGK
+1730 RFMIGTKLAFGNSGK
-1745 LALSQKNTSSNG
+1745 LALSQKNVSTYV
-1757 TNSWIELTLVDDLS
+1757 TDPWIELTLVNDLS

-1788 TVNKKTYYVSSDL
+1788 TINGKTYYVSSDL

-1826 GVKFVTTTDSSANP
+1826 GVKFVTTTDSSADP

-1913 SGDGTVSS
+1913 NGDGTVSS